1 MPRTDLLRPL
11 PELLQT
17 AAARSGDRIAYAD
30 SRRSVTHG
38 ELAARTARLAGHL
51 ADLGVWPTDR
61 VVVLLDGVA
70 AVEGVLSAVRA
81 GGIAVPLDP
90 ALDDAELARL
100 VADAGADTVITDAA
114 NAGRVRVPNL
124 VVDGGYDGEAHS
136 FEELATTEPSSPA
149 RDDIGLDDLA
159 LLTYTA
165 GTTGLRK
172 GVLATT
178 RNALWP
184 AAAAQLAG
192 LDCAEDDRVLWTL
205 PVHAWLGQLVAAA
218 AAGAT
223 VRLAG
228 GLSPEQTRAALA
240 ALGGTVLVGTGATHR
255 ALLDAP
261 VPDAAAVRLGL
272 AVGPVDPALRR
283 EFEAAFSAPLLAGY
297 VTTETSGLIAVSW
310 PGGDAERRCL
320 PLPGLSVRVVDPRS
334 GADLGPGQE
343 GEVWVSGPNVMAG
356 GYHELAART
365 AEAMSGGWYRTGDL
379 ARRDDS
385 GHLTVTGRRADAVEV
400 GGERVRLDR
409 IDAVLH
415 GVAGVAD
422 AAALAGPDGP
432 VAFVVGSDVDAAGLL
447 ARCRAEL
454 PAAAVPVETYVVREI
469 PRTTLGSP
477 ARHRL
482 PELPARLIG
491 VAASL
496 PDRLHA
502 LRWEPAPESRS
513 ESDSGRLAWSVV
525 GPPELTADLA
535 GDDLAV
541 DSYPDHTALSELL
554 ARVLDEDHPADSRLV
569 VLTRGALH
577 GDDATAPRQAAA
589 WALARAHQLRRPG
602 RLVLLD
608 ADRVGAEELRAAVA
622 CGEDVL
628 AVREGELLVPRYAA
642 VPALPGGAPQ
652 QGTVVLVAR
661 SYDAALARHLVAA
674 HDVRELILVGPDDVP
689 AGAPAELAAFGAEV
703 CVHPGVPFDAE
714 TLAAVLGDRPV
725 TTVAAVDL
733 TVEET
738 LALHTATL
746 GRAPTGLVLLTDGRD
761 VAATVAADAL
771 VRHRH
776 ALGLPGVSVA
786 WSVPG
791 FARPPAARRTAL
803 LDAALATGEPCVVA
817 ARPVLAAE
825 GGADGAR
832 SALTEQLVAAP
843 ADDRL
848 GLLRDVVRTATGEV
862 LRDQAP
868 ATIDGETPFRQLGYD
883 SLTAV
888 QLRNRLCAATGL
900 KLPASLVFDYPTP
913 DILASHLLDALG
925 LGTVEAAPTTVA
937 AYDESEPI
945 AIVGMAC
952 RFPGGVSSPDDLWR
966 VVESGA
972 DVVGDFPTNRGWDLA
987 ALFAGDGP
995 GTCTATA
1002 GGFLHDA
1009 DEFDAEFFGISPR
1022 EALAMDPQQRV
1033 LMETT
1038 WEALE
1043 HAGIPPASLRG
1054 SDTAVFT
1061 GLHTQDYG
1069 RVGHSEE
1076 DGVDGFLIT
1085 GTQSSVASGRIAYA
1099 LGLEG
1104 QALTVDTACSA
1115 SLVALHLAV
1124 RALRSGECAM
1134 ALAGGATVMAGTGT
1148 FTEFSRQNGL
1158 SPDGR
1163 CKAFS
1168 DDADGTGWGEGAGVL
1183 VVERLSDARRNG
1195 HRVLAVVRG
1204 TAVNQDGASNGLT
1217 APNGPSQQRVIRAAL
1232 ANAGLAAGE
1241 VDAVEAHGTGTSL
1254 GDPIEAQAILAT
1266 YGQNREQ
1273 PLWLGSLKSN
1283 IGHTQAAAGVGGVI
1297 KMVLALRNGLLPR
1310 TLHVSEPS
1318 RKVDWSA
1325 GSVALLTEPVAWPA
1339 GDRPRRAAV
1348 SSFGMSGTNAHVVI
1362 EEPPAA
1368 DAPDADAPDAPP
1380 PALPWLLSGRS
1391 EQAVREQARRLH
1403 DHLADR
1409 PELSIT
1415 DVGRSLVT
1423 TRAAFGHRAAVTG
1436 ATRQDLLDSLAALA
1450 AGQSTADV
1458 FTGTSRPG
1466 GLAFLFT
1473 GTGAQYLGMG
1483 AELAAAYPV
1492 YAAAFDEA
1500 CAELDR
1506 HLDRPVR
1513 EIIRSDDLHR
1523 FAYTQPA
1530 LFAFEVALH
1539 RLVES
1544 WGIRPDFVAGHSLGE
1559 LSAAYVAGV
1568 WSLADAAKLVA
1579 ARATLMAALPL
1590 GGAMVAVQATEE
1602 QVTPYLSDQVGIA
1615 AINTPTDLVIS
1626 GDEAA
1631 TLAAAEQLAA
1641 QGHKTKRLP
1650 IPLGAHSHLMD
1661 PMLDDYR
1668 AVAASITHHEPRIG
1682 LISTVDGQPLRSTP
1696 EHWVDQVRR
1705 AVRFHDAV
1713 SALTTTHQVDT
1724 FLEIGPDTVLAT
1736 TTGDATGIATMRRG
1750 QPETHS
1756 LARAVGHLF
1765 TVGTGLDA
1773 DAYFPGAREVPLPTY
1788 PFQRRSYWLR
1798 PTAGGDVS
1806 TAGLTATRHPLLGAV
1821 LGVVDTD
1828 RLVLTGRLS
1837 LREQPW
1843 LVDHAVLDT
1852 VLLPGTAFLELAAHA
1867 AEQTG
1872 STMVEELTLQAPL
1885 TLTEQQRVNI
1895 QVWVGR
1901 PDEQG
1906 RREFGVYSQP
1916 ADQAPGAEWT
1926 SHASGTLADVPAPP
1940 PVVEQWPP
1948 AGAEPVDVGDFY
1960 GWLLARGFCYG
1971 PAFQGVQEVWR
1982 RGDELFARATLRAEE
1997 EPAAVRF
2004 GVHPAL
2010 LDAAMH
2016 PLVLHVDGGG
2026 SPGGQAWLPF
2036 SWRGVR
2042 LHRRGASTLRIRL
2055 SPAGE
2060 NALRVSTTDDD
2071 GNPVLSA
2078 DAVAVR
2084 PVTTNGLAGA
2094 SGPAAALYRP
2104 EWVPVSAP
2112 TGTGTPD
2119 VEVFRVEAGDTA
2131 DAVRRSL
2138 HDTLATVQRTA
2149 TAGSTRLAVVTR
2161 AGDLA
2166 GAAAWGLVRSAQ
2178 TEHPDRFVLVET
2190 DGNDKSERV
2199 LAAAIGTGE
2208 PQLAIRDGALTVPR
2222 LARYASSPAE
2232 RRLFDPAG
2240 PILITGGTGTLGA
2253 ALARH
2258 LVTRHGAEHLV
2269 LASRRGLEAPGAA
2282 ALAEELT
2289 ALGAATVDVVACDT
2303 ADRTA
2308 LAALLAGLSRPLAGV
2323 VHTAGVLDDG
2333 ILESL
2338 TPERLDA
2345 VLRPKVDA
2353 ALNLHELAGDVELF
2367 VLYSSVASVL
2377 GTAGQANYAAAN
2389 TFLDALAARRRAEGR
2404 VATSL
2409 SWGLWAEA
2417 SAMTSQLGETDLAR
2431 IARGGILPHSVEEG
2445 LALFDAA
2452 CRSDE
2457 AHLVPVTIDVAA
2469 VRAAPDAAPTLHGL
2483 ARVPRRRQAA
2493 TRPGATAL
2501 ARELA
2506 GRSEQEQRGLLLDI
2520 VRTQV
2525 ATVLAQPDVDAVPV
2539 AEPFR
2544 QLGFDSLM
2552 AVELRNRL
2560 NTVTGLRLP
2569 ATLTFDYPNPEA
2581 LVEYLRGE
2589 LGGRE
2594 EERAPVVAAVA
2605 ARPTD
2610 EPIAIVGM
2618 ACRYPG
2624 GVNSPDELWQL
2635 LVDGGEGISGFPTDR
2650 GWSLDTL
2657 FDPDPDTPGTSYVSQ
2672 GGFLLDA
2679 AGFDAEFFGISP
2691 REALAMDP
2699 QQRVFLETCAEALE
2713 NAGLRPDAL
2722 RGSPTGVFTGLMT
2735 HDYATRSNAV
2745 PDGVEGFL
2753 GTGTAGSIASGRVAY
2768 TFGLEGPAVTVDTAC
2783 SSSLVALHL
2792 AVQALRSGEC
2802 SLALTGGVTVMSTP
2816 ALYVEFSK
2824 QRGLARD
2831 GRCKSFAAAADG
2843 TGWAEGVG
2851 VLVVERLSDARRN
2864 GHRVLAVVR
2873 GSAVNQDGASNG
2885 LTAPNGPSQQ
2895 RVIRAALANA
2905 GLTPDQ
2911 VDAVEAHGTGT
2922 SLGDPIEAQA
2932 ILATYGQDRAQP
2944 LWLGS
2949 LKSNIGHAQ
2958 AAAGV
2963 GGVIKMVLAL
2973 RNGLLPRTLHV
2984 DEPSPKIDWSAGSVA
2999 LLTEPAEWR
3008 QNGHPRRAGISSFGV
3023 SGTNSHVIIEEP
3035 PAAAPAATH
3044 TDASPPP
3051 VVPWVLSARSE
3062 QALRDQA
3069 RRLHDHVAA
3078 RPELSSAD
3086 VARSLLTSRVSFDHR
3101 AAVTGADREELLAG
3115 LTALATGD
3123 NATNLV
3129 TGTPGTGGRLAF
3141 LFTGQGAQRLGMGS
3155 ELAAAYPVFAIAF
3168 DEVCAA
3174 LDEHLDRPLRK
3185 VLDTDDLHRT
3195 GYTQPALF
3203 AFEVA
3208 LHRLVESWGIRPDFV
3223 AGHSIGELA
3232 AAHVAGVWDLADAA
3246 RLVAARAT
3254 LMQSLPTGG
3263 AMVAVQATE
3272 EQVTPF
3278 LTDVVGVAAVNTRTD
3293 LVLSGDE
3300 AATLAAAEAL
3310 AAQGHRTK
3318 RLTVSHA
3325 FHSHLMEPV
3334 LDEYR
3339 AVAAAIT
3346 HREPTVPVVSTVDG
3360 RPLRSTPEHWVDQ
3373 LRRAVR
3379 FHDAVEALAGTHH
3392 VDTYLEIG
3400 PDTVLAT
3407 AAATTAGDA
3416 VAIATT
3422 RRERPEVHT
3431 LARAVGHLFTAGVSP
3446 DADAYLAGA
3455 GKVELPTYAFQRQR
3469 YWLVADEGPA
3479 NAAGLGL
3486 DPADHPLLG
3495 AVLGLADSERT
3506 VLTGRLSLREQ
3517 PWLADHAVL
3526 GTVLLPGAAFVE
3538 LARRAAEHVDLDRI
3552 EELTLHAPLVLP
3564 ANGAVQVQVEVGE
3577 PDEAGRRPLRVHSR
3591 REDAVDGEPWTQHAS
3606 GLLDADAE
3614 PDTGWAGEWPPADA
3628 VGAPVEDLYDR
3639 VADLGVDYGPA
3650 FRGLVAAWRRG
3661 DELFA
3666 EVALP
3671 ADAPA
3676 GRFGLHPAL
3685 LDAALHPISLATG
3698 ADGPLRL
3705 PFSWH
3710 GVRVL
3715 AAGATALRVRIT
3727 PTAQDAY
3734 ALALADAS
3742 GMPVATVESLVAR
3755 PVTVEQLHSAA
3766 GPNGLHR
3773 LEWLPVPAPVA
3784 PADAFDVFEV
3794 GAGTDA
3800 EAVRT
3805 AVHRALGAI
3814 HEWLPNERSPLVFVS
3829 RGATDGTNPAAA
3841 AVWGLVRSAQTEH
3854 PDRFVLVDTDDATR
3868 VGTAVATGE
3877 PQVAVRDG
3885 APSVPRLA
3893 TFAATSDRR
3902 LFDPAGTVLVTGGT
3916 GTLGAALARHLVTT
3930 HGARHLVLTSRRG
3943 PAAPGAAELTAELE
3957 SLGARVTVAACDA
3970 ADRAALSDLLTSL
3983 PDLVGVVHAA
3993 GVLDDGTVESLTPER
4008 VDAVLRAKVDAALNL
4023 HELAGDVELFVL
4035 FSSATGVLGTAG
4047 QANYAAANAFL
4058 DALAARRRAA
4068 GLAATSLAWGL
4079 WRGGGAMTGRLTDAD
4094 LARIGRTGV
4103 LAHTVEEGL
4112 ALFDA
4117 ACRTDE
4123 PCLVPIKLDVA
4134 TLRTST
4140 TAPAPLRSFVKPRRA
4155 AAAGSTVALSRQLAG
4170 LAEAEQREV
4179 LLNLVRANVAS
4190 VLAHGSVETVR
4201 ADQAFKQMGFDSLT
4215 AVELR
4220 NRLNQASGLR
4230 LPATLTFDHPTPAA
4244 LVEHLIEELGGN
4256 QAKLK
4261 LRTLVDDIAKLEAT
4275 LELVNATEAA
4285 EAAETDI
4292 ASALQ
4297 RLLTKW
4303 RDKAGPA
4310 QTGTGDL
4317 SSVTADDLFDI
4328 LDSELDNV

>member
-1 MPRTDLLRPL
+1 MQRTDLLRPL
-11 PELLQT
+11 PELLRT
-17 AAARSGDRIAYAD
+17 AAARSGDRVAYAD
-30 SRRSVTHG
+30 SRRGVTHG

-51 ADLGVWPTDR
+51 ADLGVWPADR

-70 AVEGVLSAVRA
+70 AVEGVLSVVRA

-136 FEELATTEPSSPA
+136 FEELAKTEPSSPA
-149 RDDIGLDDLA
+149 RDDTGLDDLT

-165 GTTGLRK
+165 GTTGPRK

-192 LDCAEDDRVLWTL
+192 LGCAEDDRVLWTL
-205 PVHAWLGQLVAAA
+205 PVHAWFGQLVAAA

-255 ALLDAP
+255 ALLGAP

-334 GADLGPGQE
+334 GADLSPGQE

-356 GYHELAART
+356 GYHELVART

-385 GHLTVTGRRADAVEV
+385 GHLTVTGRLADAVEV
-400 GGERVRLDR
+400 DGERVRLDR
-409 IDAVLH
+409 IDAVLR
-415 GVAGVAD
+415 GMAGVAD

-447 ARCRAEL
+447 AQCRAEL
-454 PAAAVPVETYVVREI
+454 PAAAVPVETYLVRDI
-469 PRTTLGSP
+469 PRTALGSP

-482 PELPARLIG
+482 PELPARLVG
-491 VAASL
+491 VAASP

-502 LRWEPAPESRS
+502 MRWEPAPESGS
-513 ESDSGRLAWSVV
+513 EADEGRLAWAVV
-525 GPPELTADLA
+525 GPPELTVDLTD
-535 GDDLAV
+535 DDLTV
-541 DSYPDHTALSELL
+541 DSYLDHTALSELL
-554 ARVLDEDHPADSRLV
+554 ARVLDEDHPADARLV

-589 WALARAHQLRRPG
+589 WAVARAHQLRRPG

-608 ADRVGAEELRAAVA
+608 ADRVGIEELRAAVA

-628 AVREGELLVPRYAA
+628 ALREGELLVPRYAA
-642 VPALPGGAPQ
+642 VPALPGAAPLHGA
-652 QGTVVLVAR
+652 VVLVAR

-674 HDVRELILVGPDDVP
+674 HDVRELVLVGPDDVP
-689 AGAPAELAAFGAEV
+689 AGAPAELAAFGAGV
-703 CVHPGVPFDAE
+703 CVHPGVPFDPE
-714 TLAAVLGDRPV
+714 TLAVVLGDRPV
-725 TTVAAVDL
+725 TTVVAVDL

-746 GRAPTGLVLLTDGRD
+746 GRAPAGLVLLTDGGD

-786 WSVPG
+786 WTAPG
-791 FARPPAARRTAL
+791 FLPPPPARRPAL
-803 LDAALATGEPCVVA
+803 LDAALAAAEPCVVA
-817 ARPVLAAE
+817 ARRVLAAE
-825 GGADGAR
+825 GGDEGTR
-832 SALTEQLVAAP
+832 SALAERLLAIP
-843 ADDRL
+843 ESDRL

-868 ATIDGETPFRQLGYD
+868 ETIDGETPFRQLGYD
-883 SLTAV
+883 SLIAV

-900 KLPASLVFDYPTP
+900 TLPASLVFDYPTP

-925 LGTVEAAPTTVA
+925 LGAAEAVPATVES
-937 AYDESEPI
+937 YDESEPI

-952 RFPGGVSSPDDLWR
+952 RFPGGIASPDDLWR
-966 VVESGA
+966 VVESGT

-995 GTCTATA
+995 GTCSATA

-1033 LMETT
+1033 LMETA

-1061 GLHTQDYG
+1061 GLHVQDYG
-1069 RVGHSEE
+1069 RVGHSED

-1085 GTQSSVASGRIAYA
+1085 GTHGSVASGRIAYA

-1104 QALTVDTACSA
+1104 QAMTVDTACSA

-1124 RALRSGECAM
+1124 RALRAGECAM
-1134 ALAGGATVMAGTGT
+1134 ALAGGVTVMSGTGT

-1195 HRVLAVVRG
+1195 HPVLAVVRG
-1204 TAVNQDGASNGLT
+1204 SAVNQDGASNGLT

-1241 VDAVEAHGTGTSL
+1241 VDAIEAHGTGTSL

-1266 YGQNREQ
+1266 YGQDREQ

-1325 GSVALLTEPVAWPA
+1325 GAVALLTEPVAWPA

-1348 SSFGMSGTNAHVVI
+1348 SSFGMSGTNAHVII

-1368 DAPDADAPDAPP
+1368 DAPDADAPDADAPDAPP
-1380 PALPWLLSGRS
+1380 PVLPWLLSARS

-1409 PELSIT
+1409 PGLSVA

-1423 TRAAFGHRAAVTG
+1423 TRVAFGHRAAVTG

-1458 FTGTSRPG
+1458 LTGTSRPG

-1483 AELAAAYPV
+1483 TELAAAYPV
-1492 YAAAFDEA
+1492 FASVFDEA

-1590 GGAMVAVQATEE
+1590 GGVMVAVQATEE
-1602 QVTPYLSDQVGIA
+1602 QVTGYLSDRVGIA

-1626 GDEAA
+1626 GDEDA

-1641 QGHKTKRLP
+1641 LGHKTKRLP

-1696 EHWVDQVRR
+1696 EHWVTQVRR

-1713 SALTTTHQVDT
+1713 NALTTAGRVET

-1798 PTAGGDVS
+1798 PTAGGDVGA
-1806 TAGLTATRHPLLGAV
+1806 AGLTAARHPLLGAV

-1867 AEQTG
+1867 AEHTG
-1872 STMVEELTLQAPL
+1872 SGTIEELTLQAPL
-1885 TLTEQQRVNI
+1885 TLTEQQRVNL

-1906 RREFGVYSQP
+1906 RREFGVYSQ
-1916 ADQAPGAEWT
+1916 QAGHTPGAEWKC
-1926 SHASGTLADVPAPP
+1926 HASGTLADAPAPA
-1940 PVVEQWPP
+1940 PVAHEWPP
-1948 AGAEPVDVGDFY
+1948 PGAEPVDVGDFY

-1982 RGDELFARATLRAEE
+1982 RGDELFARATLRAED
-1997 EPAAVRF
+1997 EPAAVRY

-2026 SPGGQAWLPF
+2026 DPAGRAWLPF

-2042 LHRRGASTLRIRL
+2042 VHRRGASTLRVRL
-2055 SPAGE
+2055 TPAGE
-2060 NALRVSTTDDD
+2060 NTLRVSTTDDD

-2084 PVTTNGLAGA
+2084 PVTTDGLAGA
-2094 SGPAAALYRP
+2094 SGPTAALYRQ
-2104 EWVPVSAP
+2104 EWVPVGAP
-2112 TGTGTPD
+2112 AGAGTPD

-2131 DAVRRSL
+2131 DAVRQSL
-2138 HDTLATVQRTA
+2138 HDTLAAVQRAAAGTA
-2149 TAGSTRLAVVTR
+2149 RLAVVTR
-2161 AGDLA
+2161 GGDLA

-2178 TEHPDRFVLVET
+2178 TEHPERFVLVET
-2190 DGNDKSERV
+2190 DGTDKSERA
-2199 LAAAIGTGE
+2199 LAAALATGE
-2208 PQLAIRDGALTVPR
+2208 PQLAVRDGALTVPR
-2222 LARYASSPAE
+2222 LARHASAAAE

-2240 PILITGGTGTLGA
+2240 TVLITGGTGTLGA

-2269 LASRRGLEAPGAA
+2269 LASRRGSAAPGAA
-2282 ALAEELT
+2282 ALAEEL
-2289 ALGAATVDVVACDT
+2289 ADLGAGSVAVVACDT
-2303 ADRTA
+2303 ADREA

-2333 ILESL
+2333 VLESL

-2367 VLYSSVASVL
+2367 VLYSSVASVF

-2389 TFLDALAARRRAEGR
+2389 AFLDGLAALRRAGGR
-2404 VATSL
+2404 AATSL
-2409 SWGLWAEA
+2409 SWGLWAES

-2483 ARVPRRRQAA
+2483 ARRPRRRQAA
-2493 TRPGATAL
+2493 TRPGASAL

-2506 GRSEQEQRGLLLDI
+2506 GRSEQEQRALLLDI

-2525 ATVLAQPDVDAVPV
+2525 ATVLAQPDVDAVSV

-2560 NTVTGLRLP
+2560 NTATGLRLP
-2569 ATLTFDYPNPEA
+2569 ATLTFDYPTPEA

-2594 EERAPVVAAVA
+2594 DERTPVAAAVV

-2624 GVNSPDELWQL
+2624 GVSSPDELWQL
-2635 LVDGGEGISGFPTDR
+2635 LLDGREGITGFPTDR
-2650 GWSLDTL
+2650 GWQLDTL
-2657 FDPDPDTPGTSYVSQ
+2657 FDSDPDTPGTSYVDQ

-2699 QQRVFLETCAEALE
+2699 QQRVFLETCSAALE

-2735 HDYATRSNAV
+2735 HDYAAGASAV
-2745 PDGVEGFL
+2745 PGGVEGFL
-2753 GTGTAGSIASGRVAY
+2753 GTGTAGSVASGRVAY

-2816 ALYVEFSK
+2816 SLYVEFSK

-2864 GHRVLAVVR
+2864 GHRVLALVR

-2895 RVIRAALANA
+2895 RVIRSALANA
-2905 GLTPDQ
+2905 GLSANQ
-2911 VDAVEAHGTGT
+2911 VDAIEAHGTGT

-2932 ILATYGQDRAQP
+2932 ILATYGQDREQP
-2944 LWLGS
+2944 LRLGS

-2973 RNGLLPRTLHV
+2973 RHGLLPRTLHV
-2984 DEPSPKIDWSAGSVA
+2984 DEPSPKVDWSAGSVA
-2999 LLTEPAEWR
+2999 LLTEPAEWQR
-3008 QNGHPRRAGISSFGV
+3008 NGHPRRAGVSSFGV
-3023 SGTNSHVIIEEP
+3023 SGTNAHVIIEEP
-3035 PAAAPAATH
+3035 PAEPDGAAAGTSTPAL
-3044 TDASPPP
+3044 
-3051 VVPWVLSARSE
+3051 PWLLSARSE
-3062 QALRDQA
+3062 QALREQA
-3069 RRLHDHVAA
+3069 RRLHDHLAT
-3078 RPELSSAD
+3078 RPELPDAD
-3086 VARSLLTSRVSFDHR
+3086 VARSLAARVRFTNR
-3101 AAVTGADREELLAG
+3101 AAVVGTDRRELLDG
-3115 LTALATGD
+3115 LAALAAGRD
-3123 NATNLV
+3123 AANLV
-3129 TGTPGTGGRLAF
+3129 TGTPGAGRLAF
-3141 LFTGQGAQRLGMGS
+3141 LFTGQGAQRLGMGA
-3155 ELAAAYPVFAIAF
+3155 ELAATHPVFATAY
-3168 DEVCAA
+3168 DEVCTA
-3174 LDEHLDRPLRK
+3174 LDAHLDRP
-3185 VLDTDDLHRT
+3185 
-3195 GYTQPALF
+3195 
-3203 AFEVA
+3203 
-3208 LHRLVESWGIRPDFV
+3208 
-3223 AGHSIGELA
+3223 
-3232 AAHVAGVWDLADAA
+3232 
-3246 RLVAARAT
+3246 
-3254 LMQSLPTGG
+3254 
-3263 AMVAVQATE
+3263 
-3272 EQVTPF
+3272 
-3278 LTDVVGVAAVNTRTD
+3278 
-3293 LVLSGDE
+3293 
-3300 AATLAAAEAL
+3300 
-3310 AAQGHRTK
+3310 
-3318 RLTVSHA
+3318 
-3325 FHSHLMEPV
+3325 
-3334 LDEYR
+3334 
-3339 AVAAAIT
+3339 
-3346 HREPTVPVVSTVDG
+3346 
-3360 RPLRSTPEHWVDQ
+3360 
-3373 LRRAVR
+3373 
-3379 FHDAVEALAGTHH
+3379 
-3392 VDTYLEIG
+3392 
-3400 PDTVLAT
+3400 
-3407 AAATTAGDA
+3407 
-3416 VAIATT
+3416 
-3422 RRERPEVHT
+3422 
-3431 LARAVGHLFTAGVSP
+3431 
-3446 DADAYLAGA
+3446 
-3455 GKVELPTYAFQRQR
+3455 
-3469 YWLVADEGPA
+3469 
-3479 NAAGLGL
+3479 
-3486 DPADHPLLG
+3486 
-3495 AVLGLADSERT
+3495 
-3506 VLTGRLSLREQ
+3506 
-3517 PWLADHAVL
+3517 
-3526 GTVLLPGAAFVE
+3526 
-3538 LARRAAEHVDLDRI
+3538 
-3552 EELTLHAPLVLP
+3552 
-3564 ANGAVQVQVEVGE
+3564 
-3577 PDEAGRRPLRVHSR
+3577 
-3591 REDAVDGEPWTQHAS
+3591 
-3606 GLLDADAE
+3606 
-3614 PDTGWAGEWPPADA
+3614 
-3628 VGAPVEDLYDR
+3628 
-3639 VADLGVDYGPA
+3639 
-3650 FRGLVAAWRRG
+3650 
-3661 DELFA
+3661 
-3666 EVALP
+3666 
-3671 ADAPA
+3671 
-3676 GRFGLHPAL
+3676 
-3685 LDAALHPISLATG
+3685 
-3698 ADGPLRL
+3698 
-3705 PFSWH
+3705 
-3710 GVRVL
+3710 
-3715 AAGATALRVRIT
+3715 
-3727 PTAQDAY
+3727 
-3734 ALALADAS
+3734 
-3742 GMPVATVESLVAR
+3742 
-3755 PVTVEQLHSAA
+3755 
-3766 GPNGLHR
+3766 
-3773 LEWLPVPAPVA
+3773 
-3784 PADAFDVFEV
+3784 
-3794 GAGTDA
+3794 
-3800 EAVRT
+3800 
-3805 AVHRALGAI
+3805 
-3814 HEWLPNERSPLVFVS
+3814 
-3829 RGATDGTNPAAA
+3829 
-3841 AVWGLVRSAQTEH
+3841 
-3854 PDRFVLVDTDDATR
+3854 
-3868 VGTAVATGE
+3868 
-3877 PQVAVRDG
+3877 
-3885 APSVPRLA
+3885 
-3893 TFAATSDRR
+3893 
-3902 LFDPAGTVLVTGGT
+3902 
-3916 GTLGAALARHLVTT
+3916 
-3930 HGARHLVLTSRRG
+3930 
-3943 PAAPGAAELTAELE
+3943 
-3957 SLGARVTVAACDA
+3957 
-3970 ADRAALSDLLTSL
+3970 
-3983 PDLVGVVHAA
+3983 
-3993 GVLDDGTVESLTPER
+3993 
-4008 VDAVLRAKVDAALNL
+4008 
-4023 HELAGDVELFVL
+4023 
-4035 FSSATGVLGTAG
+4035 
-4047 QANYAAANAFL
+4047 
-4058 DALAARRRAA
+4058 
-4068 GLAATSLAWGL
+4068 
-4079 WRGGGAMTGRLTDAD
+4079 
-4094 LARIGRTGV
+4094 
-4103 LAHTVEEGL
+4103 
-4112 ALFDA
+4112 
-4117 ACRTDE
+4117 
-4123 PCLVPIKLDVA
+4123 
-4134 TLRTST
+4134 
-4140 TAPAPLRSFVKPRRA
+4140 
-4155 AAAGSTVALSRQLAG
+4155 
-4170 LAEAEQREV
+4170 
-4179 LLNLVRANVAS
+4179 
-4190 VLAHGSVETVR
+4190 
-4201 ADQAFKQMGFDSLT
+4201 
-4215 AVELR
+4215 
-4220 NRLNQASGLR
+4220 
-4230 LPATLTFDHPTPAA
+4230 
-4244 LVEHLIEELGGN
+4244 
-4256 QAKLK
+4256 
-4261 LRTLVDDIAKLEAT
+4261 
-4275 LELVNATEAA
+4275 
-4285 EAAETDI
+4285 
-4292 ASALQ
+4292 
-4297 RLLTKW
+4297 
-4303 RDKAGPA
+4303 
-4310 QTGTGDL
+4310 
-4317 SSVTADDLFDI
+4317 
-4328 LDSELDNV
+4328 

>member
-11 PELLQT
+11 PELLRT
-17 AAARSGDRIAYAD
+17 NADRSGNQVAYAD
-30 SRRSVTHG
+30 SRRNVTHA
-38 ELAARTARLAGHL
+38 ELEIRTARLAGHL
-51 ADLGVWPTDR
+51 ADLGVWPADR
-61 VVVLLDGVA
+61 VVVLLDGVT
-70 AVEGVLSAVRA
+70 AVEGVLAVVRA

-100 VADAGADTVITDAA
+100 VEDAGADAVITDAA
-114 NAGRVRVPNL
+114 NAARVSVSVL
-124 VVDGGYDGEAHS
+124 VVDGGHDGDGHS
-136 FEELATTEPSSPA
+136 FEDLATTDPASPPQ
-149 RDDIGLDDLA
+149 DDAGLDDLA
-159 LLTYTA
+159 FLTWTA
-165 GTTGLRK
+165 GTTGRRK
-172 GVLATT
+172 GVLSTQ

-184 AAAAQLAG
+184 AAAATYVAG
-192 LDCAEDDRVLWTL
+192 LGWTADDRVLWML
-205 PVHAWLGQLVAAA
+205 PVHACFGQLLAAT
-218 AAGAT
+218 AAGAS

-228 GLSPEQTRAALA
+228 GLSPAELRATLA
-240 ALGGTVLVGTGATHR
+240 AQGSTVLVGAGATHR

-261 VPDAAAVRLGL
+261 GPDPQGVRIAL
-272 AVGPVDPALRR
+272 AVGPVDPALRGS
-283 EFEAAFSAPLLAGY
+283 FEAAFAAPLLTGY

-310 PGGDAERRCL
+310 PNGDAERRCL
-320 PLPGLSVRVVDPRS
+320 PLPGLSVRVVDPAS

-356 GYHELAART
+356 GYHDLAAET
-365 AEAMSGGWYRTGDL
+365 AEALRGGWYRTGDL

-385 GHLTVTGRRADAVEV
+385 GHLTVTGRLADAVEV

-409 IDAVLH
+409 IDAVLR

-432 VAFVVGSDVDAAGLL
+432 VAFVVGSDVDTAGLL

-454 PAAAVPVETYVVREI
+454 PAAAVPVETYLVREI
-469 PRTTLGSP
+469 PRTALGSP

-482 PELPARLIG
+482 PELPARLVG
-491 VAASL
+491 VASSL

-502 LRWEPAPESRS
+502 LRWEPAPEPGS
-513 ESDSGRLAWSVV
+513 ESDSGRLAWAVV
-525 GPPELTADLA
+525 GPPELTADLTD
-535 GDDLAV
+535 DDLTV

-569 VLTRGALH
+569 VLTRGGLH
-577 GDDATAPRQAAA
+577 GDDEAAPGQAAA

-628 AVREGELLVPRYAA
+628 AVREGELLVPRYAD
-642 VPALPGGAPQ
+642 VPALPGGAPLR
-652 QGTVVLVAR
+652 GTVVLVAR
-661 SYDAALARHLVAA
+661 SYDAALTRHLVAA
-674 HDVRELILVGPDDVP
+674 HDVRELVLVGPDDVP

-703 CVHPGVPFDAE
+703 CVHPDVPFDPE

-738 LALHTATL
+738 LALHTAPL
-746 GRAPTGLVLLTDGRD
+746 GRAPANLVLLTDGRD

-771 VRHRH
+771 VRHRR

-786 WSVPG
+786 WSAPG
-791 FARPPAARRTAL
+791 FARPPAARRSAL
-803 LDAALATGEPCVVA
+803 LDAALASGEPCVVA
-817 ARPVLAAE
+817 ARPVLAADA
-825 GGADGAR
+825 GTDGAGN
-832 SALTEQLVAAP
+832 ALAERLLASP

-848 GLLRDVVRTATGEV
+848 GLLRELVRAATGEV
-862 LRDQAP
+862 LGDQAP

-883 SLTAV
+883 SLIAV

-900 KLPASLVFDYPTP
+900 SLPASLVFDYPTP
-913 DILASHLLDALG
+913 DILAGHLLDALG
-925 LGTVEAAPTTVA
+925 LGTAEAAPATVE

-952 RFPGGVSSPDDLWR
+952 RYPGGITSPDDLWR
-966 VVESGA
+966 VVA
-972 DVVGDFPTNRGWDLA
+972 DGTDVIGEFPTNRGWDLA

-995 GTCTATA
+995 GTCNATA

-1033 LMETT
+1033 FLETA

-1043 HAGIPPASLRG
+1043 HAGIPPTSMRG

-1061 GLHTQDYG
+1061 GLHVQNYG
-1069 RVGHSEE
+1069 RLGHSEE
-1076 DGVDGFLIT
+1076 DGVDGHLIT
-1085 GTQSSVASGRIAYA
+1085 GTASSVASGRVAYA

-1104 QALTVDTACSA
+1104 QAMTVDTACSA
-1115 SLVALHLAV
+1115 SLVSLHLAV
-1124 RALRSGECAM
+1124 RALRSGECSM
-1134 ALAGGATVMAGTGT
+1134 ALAGGVTVMAGTET

-1168 DDADGTGWGEGAGVL
+1168 DDADGTGWGEGVGVL

-1204 TAVNQDGASNGLT
+1204 SAVNQDGASNGLT

-1241 VDAVEAHGTGTSL
+1241 VDALEAHGTGTAL

-1266 YGQNREQ
+1266 YGQGREQ

-1325 GSVALLTEPVAWPA
+1325 GAVSLLTEPVAWPA
-1339 GDRPRRAAV
+1339 GERPRRAAV
-1348 SSFGMSGTNAHVVI
+1348 SSFGMSGTNAHVII

-1368 DAPDADAPDAPP
+1368 DAPAADAPAAPP
-1380 PALPWLLSGRS
+1380 VLPLLLSARS

-1409 PELSIT
+1409 PELSVA

-1423 TRAAFGHRAAVTG
+1423 TRVAFGHRAAVTG
-1436 ATRQDLLDSLAALA
+1436 ANRQDLLDGLAALA
-1450 AGQSTADV
+1450 AGQGTADV
-1458 FTGTSRPG
+1458 FTGTARPG

-1483 AELAAAYPV
+1483 TELAAAYPV
-1492 YAAAFDEA
+1492 FADAFDEA

-1506 HLDRPVR
+1506 HLDKPVR

-1590 GGAMVAVQATEE
+1590 GGVMVAVQATEE
-1602 QVTPYLSDQVGIA
+1602 QVTPYLSEQVGIA

-1641 QGHKTKRLP
+1641 LGHKTKRLP

-1696 EHWVDQVRR
+1696 EHWVTQVRR

-1713 SALTTTHQVDT
+1713 AALTAAGRVET

-1765 TVGTGLDA
+1765 TVGTSPDA

-1798 PTAGGDVS
+1798 PTAGGDVG
-1806 TAGLTATRHPLLGAV
+1806 TAGLTAARHPLLGAV

-1867 AEQTG
+1867 AEHTG
-1872 STMVEELTLQAPL
+1872 SGTIEELTLQAPL
-1885 TLTEQQRVNI
+1885 TLTEEQRVNL

-1916 ADQAPGAEWT
+1916 AGQPPGAEWT
-1926 SHASGTLADVPAPP
+1926 CHASGTLADAPAPA
-1940 PVVEQWPP
+1940 PVVDEWPP

-1982 RGDELFARATLRAEE
+1982 RGDELFARATLRTED
-1997 EPAAVRF
+1997 EPAAVRY

-2016 PLVLHVDGGG
+2016 PLVLHLDGGG
-2026 SPGGQAWLPF
+2026 NPAGRAWLPF

-2042 LHRRGASTLRIRL
+2042 LHRRGASALRVRL
-2055 SPAGE
+2055 TPAGE
-2060 NALRVSTTDDD
+2060 NTLRVSTTDDD

-2084 PVTTNGLAGA
+2084 PVTTDGLAGA
-2094 SGPAAALYRP
+2094 SGPTAALYRTD
-2104 EWVPVSAP
+2104 WVPVAAP

-2131 DAVRRSL
+2131 DAVRQSL
-2138 HDTLATVQRTA
+2138 HDTLATLQRAAAGTA
-2149 TAGSTRLAVVTR
+2149 RLAVVTR
-2161 AGDLA
+2161 GGDLA
-2166 GAAAWGLVRSAQ
+2166 GAAAWGMVRSAQ

-2190 DGNDKSERV
+2190 DGTDKSERA
-2199 LAAAIGTGE
+2199 LAAALATGE
-2208 PQLAIRDGALTVPR
+2208 PQLAVRDGALTVPR
-2222 LARYASSPAE
+2222 LARHAAATQDGA
-2232 RRLFDPAG
+2232 LFDPTGAV
-2240 PILITGGTGTLGA
+2240 LITGGTGTLGA

-2269 LASRRGLEAPGAA
+2269 LASRRGLDAPGAA

-2289 ALGAATVDVVACDT
+2289 ALGATTVDVVACDT
-2303 ADRTA
+2303 ADRDA
-2308 LAALLAGLSRPLAGV
+2308 LSALLDGLARPLVGV

-2338 TPERLDA
+2338 TPDRLDA
-2345 VLRPKVDA
+2345 VLRPKLDA
-2353 ALNLHELAGDVELF
+2353 ALNLHELAGDVDLF
-2367 VLYSSVASVL
+2367 VLYSSVASVI

-2389 TFLDALAARRRAEGR
+2389 AFLDALAAQRRAEGR
-2404 VATSL
+2404 AATSL

-2431 IARGGILPHSVEEG
+2431 IARGGLLPHSVEEG

-2452 CRSDE
+2452 CRSDL

-2469 VRAAPDAAPTLHGL
+2469 VRAATNAAPPLHGL

-2506 GRSEQEQRGLLLDI
+2506 GRSEEEQRGLLLDI

-2525 ATVLAQPDVDAVPV
+2525 ATVLAQPDADAVSV

-2560 NTVTGLRLP
+2560 NTATGLRLP
-2569 ATLTFDYPNPEA
+2569 ATLTFDYPTPEA

-2589 LGGRE
+2589 LGDRE
-2594 EERAPVVAAVA
+2594 DEPRPVVAAVA

-2624 GVNSPDELWQL
+2624 GVTSPDELWQL
-2635 LVDGGEGISGFPTDR
+2635 LLDGREGISGFPTDR

-2657 FDPDPDTPGTSYVSQ
+2657 FDPDPDTPGTSYVDQ

-2699 QQRVFLETCAEALE
+2699 QQRIFLETCSAALE

-2722 RGSPTGVFTGLMT
+2722 RGSATGVFTGLMT
-2735 HDYATRSNAV
+2735 HDYAAGASAV

-2753 GTGTAGSIASGRVAY
+2753 GTGTAGSVASGRVAY

-2816 ALYVEFSK
+2816 SLYVEFSK
-2824 QRGLARD
+2824 QRGLAPD

-2895 RVIRAALANA
+2895 RVIRSALANA
-2905 GLTPDQ
+2905 GLSADQ
-2911 VDAVEAHGTGT
+2911 VDAIEAHGTGT

-2932 ILATYGQDRAQP
+2932 ILATYGQDRERP

-2973 RNGLLPRTLHV
+2973 RHGLLPRTLHV
-2984 DEPSPKIDWSAGSVA
+2984 DEPSPKVDWSAGSVA
-2999 LLTEPAEWR
+2999 LLTEPAEWQR
-3008 QNGHPRRAGISSFGV
+3008 NGHPRRAGVSSFGV
-3023 SGTNSHVIIEEP
+3023 SGTNAHVIIEEP
-3035 PAAAPAATH
+3035 PAEADSA
-3044 TDASPPP
+3044 DAGTPPQAL
-3051 VVPWVLSARSE
+3051 PWLLSARSE
-3062 QALRDQA
+3062 QALREQA
-3069 RRLHDHVAA
+3069 RRLHDHLAA
-3078 RPELSSAD
+3078 RPELPDAD
-3086 VARSLLTSRVSFDHR
+3086 VARSLAARVRFTQR
-3101 AAVTGADREELLAG
+3101 AAVVGTDRRELLDG
-3115 LTALATGD
+3115 LAALAAGQE
-3123 NATNLV
+3123 AANLV
-3129 TGTPGTGGRLAF
+3129 TGTPGAGRLAF
-3141 LFTGQGAQRLGMGS
+3141 LFTGQGAQRLGMGG
-3155 ELAAAYPVFAIAF
+3155 ELAAAYPVFATAF

-3174 LDEHLDRPLRK
+3174 LDAHLDQPLRK
-3185 VLDTDDLHRT
+3185 VIDTDEVHQT

-3208 LHRLVESWGIRPDFV
+3208 LYRLLESWGIRPDHL

-3246 RLVAARAT
+3246 KLVAARAR
-3254 LMQSLPTGG
+3254 LMQALPTGG

-3272 EQVTPF
+3272 EQVTPY
-3278 LTDVVGVAAVNTRTD
+3278 LSDVVGVAAVNTGTD

-3300 AATLAAAEAL
+3300 AATLATAEAL

-3325 FHSHLMEPV
+3325 FHSHLMDPV
-3334 LDEYR
+3334 LDDYR
-3339 AVAAAIT
+3339 AVADSIT
-3346 HREPTVPVVSTVDG
+3346 HREPTVPVISTVDG
-3360 RPLRSTPEHWVDQ
+3360 RPLRSTPDHWVTQ
-3373 LRRAVR
+3373 LRHTVR
-3379 FHDAVEALAGTHH
+3379 FHEAVEALAGTHH
-3392 VDTYLEIG
+3392 VGTFLEIG

-3407 AAATTAGDA
+3407 AAATGDA
-3416 VAIATT
+3416 TAIATA
-3422 RRERPEVHT
+3422 RRGQPETAT
-3431 LARAVGHLFTAGVSP
+3431 LGRAVGRLFTAGTGP
-3446 DADAYLAGA
+3446 DAGAYRAGA
-3455 GKVELPTYAFQRQR
+3455 REVELPTYAFQHQR
-3469 YWLVADEGPA
+3469 YWLVPDEGPA
-3479 NAAGLGL
+3479 DAAGLGL
-3486 DPADHPLLG
+3486 GAADHPLLG
-3495 AVLGLADSERT
+3495 AVLALADSQRS

-3564 ANGAVQVQVEVGE
+3564 ADGAVRVQVEVGE

-3591 REDAVDGEPWTQHAS
+3591 REDALDGEPWTQHAS
-3606 GLLDADAE
+3606 GLLDAAGEAE
-3614 PDTGWAGEWPPADA
+3614 AGWAGEWPPADA
-3628 VGAPVEDLYDR
+3628 VPAPVEELYDR
-3639 VADLGVDYGPA
+3639 IADLGVDYGPA

-3661 DELFA
+3661 DELLA

-3671 ADAPA
+3671 VDAPA

-3715 AAGATALRVRIT
+3715 TTGTTALRVRIT
-3727 PTAQDAY
+3727 PTAGDAY
-3734 ALALADAS
+3734 ALALADGT

-3755 PVTVEQLHSAA
+3755 PVTIEQLRTTA
-3766 GPNGLHR
+3766 GPDGLHR
-3773 LEWLPVPAPVA
+3773 LEWQPVPTPVA
-3784 PADAFDVFEV
+3784 PAGTFDVFQV
-3794 GAGTDA
+3794 GTGTDA
-3800 EAVRT
+3800 EAVRAAVHDALT
-3805 AVHRALGAI
+3805 AVQ
-3814 HEWLPNERSPLVFVS
+3814 EWLPGDRSPLVFVS
-3829 RGATDGTNPAAA
+3829 QGATDGTNPAGA

-3854 PDRFVLVDTDDATR
+3854 PDRFVLVDTDDPAL
-3868 VGTAVATGE
+3868 VGAAVATGE

-3885 APSVPRLA
+3885 VPTVPRLT
-3893 TFAATSDRR
+3893 TFAAASDRR

-3916 GTLGAALARHLVTT
+3916 GALGAELARHLVTA

-3957 SLGARVTVAACDA
+3957 SLGARITVAACDA
-3970 ADRAALSDLLTSL
+3970 ADRAALADLLASL

-4023 HELAGDVELFVL
+4023 HELAGDVEMFVL

-4058 DALAARRRAA
+4058 DALAARRRAS
-4068 GLAATSLAWGL
+4068 GLTATSLAWGL
-4079 WRGGGAMTGRLTDAD
+4079 WRSGGAMTGGLTEAD

-4103 LAHTVEEGL
+4103 RAHTVEEGL

-4123 PCLVPIKLDVA
+4123 PCLVPIRLDVGV
-4134 TLRTST
+4134 LRTST
-4140 TAPAPLRSFVKPRRA
+4140 SAPAPLRSFTRPRRA
-4155 AAAGSTVALSRQLAG
+4155 PSAGSAASLSSRLAG
-4170 LAEAEQREV
+4170 LAEPEQREV
-4179 LLNLVRANVAS
+4179 LLTLVRTNVAA
-4190 VLAHGSVETVR
+4190 VLAHGSVETIA
-4201 ADQAFKQMGFDSLT
+4201 ADQAFKQLGFDSLT

-4220 NRLNQASGLR
+4220 NRLNQATGLR
-4230 LPATLTFDHPTPAA
+4230 MPATLTFDHPTPAA
-4244 LVEHLIEELGGN
+4244 LVEHLIGELGGN
-4256 QAKLK
+4256 QAQLN
-4261 LRTLVDDIAKLEAT
+4261 LRTLVDSIARVEAT
-4275 LELVNATEAA
+4275 LELVDAA
-4285 EAAETDI
+4285 QTAETDI
-4292 ASALQ
+4292 AAALQ
-4297 RLLTKW
+4297 RLLTRW
-4303 RDKAGPA
+4303 RDKSSPA
-4310 QTGTGDL
+4310 EATDL
-4317 SSVTADDLFDI
+4317 ASVTADDLFDI
-4328 LDSELDNV
+4328 LDSELDNA

>member
-11 PELLQT
+11 PELLRT

-30 SRRSVTHG
+30 SRRGVTHG

-51 ADLGVWPTDR
+51 ADLGVWPADR

-70 AVEGVLSAVRA
+70 AVEGVLAVVRA

-100 VADAGADTVITDAA
+100 VEDAGADAVITDAA
-114 NAGRVRVPNL
+114 NAARVSVSIL
-124 VVDGGYDGEAHS
+124 VVDGGHDGEAHS
-136 FEELATTEPSSPA
+136 FEELATTDPASPPQ
-149 RDDIGLDDLA
+149 DDAGLDDLA

-165 GTTGLRK
+165 GTTGPRK
-172 GVLATT
+172 GVLATQ
-178 RNALWP
+178 RNLLWP
-184 AAAAQLAG
+184 AAAAHVAG
-192 LDCAEDDRVLWTL
+192 LGYTEDDRVLWML
-205 PVHAWLGQLVAAA
+205 PVRAWFGQLVAAT
-218 AAGAT
+218 AAGAS
-223 VRLAG
+223 VRLADDLPPG
-228 GLSPEQTRAALA
+228 ELRAALA
-240 ALGGTVLVGTGATHR
+240 DEGSTVLVGTGTSHR
-255 ALLDAP
+255 PLLDAP
-261 VPDAAAVRLGL
+261 GAAPEGVRLAL

-310 PGGDAERRCL
+310 PNGDAERRCL

-334 GADLGPGQE
+334 GADLSPGQE

-385 GHLTVTGRRADAVEV
+385 GHLTVTGRLADAVEV
-400 GGERVRLDR
+400 GGERVRLDL
-409 IDAVLH
+409 IDAVLR

-422 AAALAGPDGP
+422 AATLSGPDGP

-447 ARCRAEL
+447 AQCRAEL
-454 PAAAVPVETYVVREI
+454 AAAAVPVETYLVREI
-469 PRTTLGSP
+469 PCTALGSP

-502 LRWEPAPESRS
+502 LRWEPAPESGS
-513 ESDSGRLAWSVV
+513 ESEEGRLAWSVV
-525 GPPELTADLA
+525 GPPELTADLTD
-535 GDDLAV
+535 DDLTV

-628 AVREGELLVPRYAA
+628 AVLEGELLVPRYAA

-674 HDVRELILVGPDDVP
+674 HDVRELVLVGPDDVP
-689 AGAPAELAAFGAEV
+689 AGAPAELAAFGAGV
-703 CVHPGVPFDAE
+703 CVHPGVPFDPE

-786 WSVPG
+786 WSAPG
-791 FARPPAARRTAL
+791 FARPPAARRSAL
-803 LDAALATGEPCVVA
+803 LDAALAAGEPCVVA

-825 GGADGAR
+825 GGADDAR
-832 SALTEQLVAAP
+832 SALAEQLLALP
-843 ADDRL
+843 ETDRL

-883 SLTAV
+883 SLIAV

-900 KLPASLVFDYPTP
+900 NLPASLVFDYPTP

-925 LGTVEAAPTTVA
+925 LGTVEAAPSAVA

-952 RFPGGVSSPDDLWR
+952 RYPGGITSPDDLWR
-966 VVESGA
+966 VVEDGTDA
-972 DVVGDFPTNRGWDLA
+972 IGEFPTSRGWDLA

-995 GTCTATA
+995 GTCSATA

-1033 LMETT
+1033 LMETA

-1061 GLHTQDYG
+1061 GLHVQNYG
-1069 RVGHSEE
+1069 RLGHSEE

-1085 GTQSSVASGRIAYA
+1085 GTASSVASGRVAYA

-1104 QALTVDTACSA
+1104 QAMTVDTACSA
-1115 SLVALHLAV
+1115 SLVALHLAI
-1124 RALRSGECAM
+1124 RALRAGECAM
-1134 ALAGGATVMAGTGT
+1134 ALAGGVTVMSGTET

-1168 DDADGTGWGEGAGVL
+1168 DDADGTGWGEGVGVL

-1195 HRVLAVVRG
+1195 HRVLALVRG
-1204 TAVNQDGASNGLT
+1204 SAVNQDGASNGLT

-1241 VDAVEAHGTGTSL
+1241 VDAIEAHGTGTAL

-1266 YGQNREQ
+1266 YGQDREQ

-1325 GSVALLTEPVAWPA
+1325 GAVALLTEPVAWPA

-1348 SSFGMSGTNAHVVI
+1348 SSFGMSGTNAHVII

-1380 PALPWLLSGRS
+1380 PVLPWLLSARS

-1409 PELSIT
+1409 PGLSVA

-1423 TRAAFGHRAAVTG
+1423 TRVAFGHRAAVTG

-1458 FTGTSRPG
+1458 LTGTSRPG

-1483 AELAAAYPV
+1483 TELAAAYPV
-1492 YAAAFDEA
+1492 FAAAFDEA

-1513 EIIRSDDLHR
+1513 EIILSDDLHR

-1602 QVTPYLSDQVGIA
+1602 QVTGYLGDQVGIA

-1641 QGHKTKRLP
+1641 RGHKTKRLP

-1696 EHWVDQVRR
+1696 EHWVTQVRR

-1713 SALTTTHQVDT
+1713 TALTTAGRVET

-1756 LARAVGHLF
+1756 LTRAVGHLF

-1798 PTAGGDVS
+1798 PAAGGDVG
-1806 TAGLTATRHPLLGAV
+1806 TAGLTAARHPLLGAV

-1867 AEQTG
+1867 AEHTG
-1872 STMVEELTLQAPL
+1872 SGTIEELTLQAPL

-1916 ADQAPGAEWT
+1916 AGHTPGAEWT
-1926 SHASGTLADVPAPP
+1926 CHASGTLADAPAPA
-1940 PVVEQWPP
+1940 PVAHEWPP
-1948 AGAEPVDVGDFY
+1948 PGAEPVDVGDFY

-1982 RGDELFARATLRAEE
+1982 RGDELFARATLRAED
-1997 EPAAVRF
+1997 EPAAVRY

-2016 PLVLHVDGGG
+2016 PLVLHLDGGG
-2026 SPGGQAWLPF
+2026 DPAGRAWLPF

-2042 LHRRGASTLRIRL
+2042 VHRRGASTLRVRL
-2055 SPAGE
+2055 TPAGE
-2060 NALRVSTTDDD
+2060 NTLRVSTTDDE

-2084 PVTTNGLAGA
+2084 PVTTDSLAGA
-2094 SGPAAALYRP
+2094 SGPTAALYRP

-2112 TGTGTPD
+2112 AGAGTPD
-2119 VEVFRVEAGDTA
+2119 IEVFRVEAGDTA
-2131 DAVRRSL
+2131 DAVRQSL
-2138 HDTLATVQRTA
+2138 HDTLATLQRA
-2149 TAGSTRLAVVTR
+2149 TAGTARLAVVTR
-2161 AGDLA
+2161 GGDLA

-2190 DGNDKSERV
+2190 DGTDKSERA
-2199 LAAAIGTGE
+2199 LAAALATGE
-2208 PQLAIRDGALTVPR
+2208 PQLAVRDGALTVPR
-2222 LARYASSPAE
+2222 LARHASAAAE

-2240 PILITGGTGTLGA
+2240 TVLITGGTGTLGA

-2258 LVTRHGAEHLV
+2258 LVTRHGAAHLV
-2269 LASRRGLEAPGAA
+2269 LASRRGSDAPGAA
-2282 ALAEELT
+2282 ALAEELAT
-2289 ALGAATVDVVACDT
+2289 LGASSVAVVACDT
-2303 ADRTA
+2303 ADREA
-2308 LAALLAGLSRPLAGV
+2308 LATLLAGLSRPLAGV

-2367 VLYSSVASVL
+2367 VLYSSVASVV

-2389 TFLDALAARRRAEGR
+2389 AFLDGLAARRRAEGQA
-2404 VATSL
+2404 ATSL
-2409 SWGLWAEA
+2409 SWGLWAQE

-2431 IARGGILPHSVEEG
+2431 IARGGLLPHSVEEG

-2469 VRAAPDAAPTLHGL
+2469 VRAAPDAAPPLHGL
-2483 ARVPRRRQAA
+2483 AKVPRRRQAA

-2506 GRSEQEQRGLLLDI
+2506 GRSEEEQRGLLLDI

-2525 ATVLAQPDVDAVPV
+2525 ATVLAQPDVDAVSV

-2560 NTVTGLRLP
+2560 NTATGLRLP
-2569 ATLTFDYPNPEA
+2569 ATLTFDYPTPEA

-2594 EERAPVVAAVA
+2594 DERAPVVAVA

-2624 GVNSPDELWQL
+2624 GVSSPDELWQL
-2635 LVDGGEGISGFPTDR
+2635 LVDGGEGIGGFPTDR
-2650 GWSLDTL
+2650 GWQLDTL
-2657 FDPDPDTPGTSYVSQ
+2657 FDPDPDTPGTSYVDQ

-2699 QQRVFLETCAEALE
+2699 QQRVFLETCSAALE

-2735 HDYATRSNAV
+2735 HDYAAGASAV
-2745 PDGVEGFL
+2745 PNGVEGFL
-2753 GTGTAGSIASGRVAY
+2753 GTGTAGSVASGRVAY

-2816 ALYVEFSK
+2816 SLYVEFSK

-2864 GHRVLAVVR
+2864 GHRVLALVR

-2895 RVIRAALANA
+2895 RVIRSALANA
-2905 GLTPDQ
+2905 GLSANQ
-2911 VDAVEAHGTGT
+2911 VDAIEAHGTGT
-2922 SLGDPIEAQA
+2922 ALGDPIEAQA
-2932 ILATYGQDRAQP
+2932 ILATYGQDREQP

-2973 RNGLLPRTLHV
+2973 RNELLPRTLHV
-2984 DEPSPKIDWSAGSVA
+2984 DEPSPKVDWAAGSVA
-2999 LLTEPAEWR
+2999 LLTEPAEWQR
-3008 QNGHPRRAGISSFGV
+3008 NGHPRRAGVSSFGV
-3023 SGTNSHVIIEEP
+3023 SGTNAHVIIEEP
-3035 PAAAPAATH
+3035 PAEPDGA
-3044 TDASPPP
+3044 DAGTPPP
-3051 VVPWVLSARSE
+3051 ALPWLLSARSE
-3062 QALRDQA
+3062 QALREQA
-3069 RRLHDHVAA
+3069 RRLHDHLAT
-3078 RPELSSAD
+3078 RPELPDAD
-3086 VARSLLTSRVSFDHR
+3086 VARSLAARVRFTNR
-3101 AAVTGADREELLAG
+3101 AAVVGSDRRELLDG
-3115 LTALATGD
+3115 LAALAAGRD
-3123 NATNLV
+3123 AANLV
-3129 TGTPGTGGRLAF
+3129 TGNPGAGRLAF
-3141 LFTGQGAQRLGMGS
+3141 LFTGQGAQRLGMGA
-3155 ELAAAYPVFAIAF
+3155 ELAAAHPVFATAF
-3168 DEVCAA
+3168 DDACTA
-3174 LDEHLDRPLRK
+3174 LDTHLDRPLRE
-3185 VLDTDDLHRT
+3185 VIDTDELHQT

-3208 LHRLVESWGIRPDFV
+3208 LYRLLESWGIRPHAV

-3232 AAHVAGVWDLADAA
+3232 AAHIAGVWNLTDAA
-3246 RLVAARAT
+3246 TLVAARAT
-3254 LMQSLPTGG
+3254 LMQALPTEG
-3263 AMVAVQATE
+3263 AMIAIEATE
-3272 EQVTPF
+3272 EQVTPH
-3278 LTDVVGVAAVNTRTD
+3278 LNDQVGIAAVNTPTN
-3293 LVLSGDE
+3293 LVISGDE
-3300 AATLAAAEAL
+3300 TATLTAAEAL

-3325 FHSHLMEPV
+3325 FHSHLMDPM
-3334 LDEYR
+3334 LDRYR
-3339 AVAAAIT
+3339 AIAASIT
-3346 HREPTVPVVSTVDG
+3346 HHEPRIPLISTVDG
-3360 RPLRSTPEHWVDQ
+3360 QPLRPTADHWVDQ
-3373 LRRAVR
+3373 VRQAVR
-3379 FHDAVEALAGTHH
+3379 FHDAITTLTNDHH

-3407 AAATTAGDA
+3407 AAATGDA
-3416 VAIATT
+3416 TAIATT
-3422 RRERPEVHT
+3422 RRGQPETAT
-3431 LARAVGHLFTAGVSP
+3431 LVRTIGQLFTAGTGP
-3446 DADAYLAGA
+3446 DAGAYLAGA
-3455 GKVELPTYAFQRQR
+3455 REVELPTYPFQHQR
-3469 YWLVADEGPA
+3469 YWLVPDDSPADAG
-3479 NAAGLGL
+3479 GLGL
-3486 DPADHPLLG
+3486 RAADHPLLG
-3495 AVLGLADSERT
+3495 AVLALADSQRS

-3564 ANGAVQVQVEVGE
+3564 PDGAVRIQVEIGE
-3577 PDEAGRRPLRVHSR
+3577 PDEVGRRPLRVHSR
-3591 REDAVDGEPWTQHAS
+3591 REDAPDGEPWTQHAS
-3606 GLLDADAE
+3606 GLLDIAGE

-3628 VGAPVEDLYDR
+3628 VPASVEELYDR

-3650 FRGLVAAWRRG
+3650 YRGLVAVWRHG
-3661 DELFA
+3661 DELLA

-3671 ADAPA
+3671 VDAPT

-3685 LDAALHPISLATG
+3685 LDAALHPIVLATG

-3715 AAGATALRVRIT
+3715 TAGATALRVRIT
-3727 PTAQDAY
+3727 PTAGDAY
-3734 ALALADAS
+3734 ALALTDGT
-3742 GMPVATVESLVAR
+3742 GMPVATVESLVTR
-3755 PVTVEQLHSAA
+3755 PVTIEQLRSTA
-3766 GPNGLHR
+3766 GPDGLHR
-3773 LEWLPVPAPVA
+3773 LEWLPVPTPVA
-3784 PADAFDVFEV
+3784 PAGAFDVFQV
-3794 GAGTDA
+3794 GTGTDA
-3800 EAVRT
+3800 EAVRA
-3805 AVHRALGAI
+3805 AVHDALAAI
-3814 HEWLPNERSPLVFVS
+3814 HEWLPGDRSPLVFVS
-3829 RGATDGTNPAAA
+3829 RGATDGTNPAGA
-3841 AVWGLVRSAQTEH
+3841 AVWGLVRSAQSEH
-3854 PDRFVLVDTDDATR
+3854 PDRFVLVDADDPAL
-3868 VGTAVATGE
+3868 VGAAVATGE

-3885 APSVPRLA
+3885 VPAVPRLA
-3893 TFAATSDRR
+3893 AFAADSDRR

-3916 GTLGAALARHLVTT
+3916 GTLGAALARHLVTA

-3970 ADRAALSDLLTSL
+3970 ADRAALSALLTSL
-3983 PDLVGVVHAA
+3983 PDMVGVVHAA

-4023 HELAGDVELFVL
+4023 HELAGDVEMFVL

-4058 DALAARRRAA
+4058 DALAARRRVS
-4068 GLAATSLAWGL
+4068 GLPATSLAWGL
-4079 WRGGGAMTGRLTDAD
+4079 WRSGGAMTGGLTEAD
-4094 LARIGRTGV
+4094 LARIGRNGV

-4123 PCLVPIKLDVA
+4123 PCLVPIRLDVGA
-4134 TLRTST
+4134 LRTST
-4140 TAPAPLRSFVKPRRA
+4140 SAPPPLRSFARPRRA
-4155 AAAGSTVALSRQLAG
+4155 SSAGSAVSLSSRLAG
-4170 LAEAEQREV
+4170 LTEPEQREV
-4179 LLNLVRANVAS
+4179 LLTLVRTNVAA

-4201 ADQAFKQMGFDSLT
+4201 ADQAFKQLGFDSLT

-4220 NRLNQASGLR
+4220 NQLNQATGLR

-4244 LVEHLIEELGGN
+4244 LVEHLIGELGGN
-4256 QAKLK
+4256 QAQLN
-4261 LRTLVDDIAKLEAT
+4261 LRTLVDGIARVEAT
-4275 LELVNATEAA
+4275 LELVDAA
-4285 EAAETDI
+4285 QTAETDI
-4292 ASALQ
+4292 AAALQ

-4303 RDKAGPA
+4303 RDKSNPVPA
-4310 QTGTGDL
+4310 ESADL
-4317 SSVTADDLFDI
+4317 ASVTADDLFDI

>member
-11 PELLQT
+11 PELLR
-17 AAARSGDRIAYAD
+17 ANAARFGARTAYAD
-30 SRRSVTHG
+30 SRRGVSHG

-51 ADLGVWPTDR
+51 ADLGLWPTDR

-70 AVEGVLSAVRA
+70 ALEGVLSVVRA
-81 GGIAVPLDP
+81 SGIAVPLDP
-90 ALDDAELARL
+90 TVDDDELARL
-100 VADAGADTVITDAA
+100 VADSNAEFVITDAA

-124 VVDGGYDGEAHS
+124 IVDGGYDGEAHS
-136 FEELATTEPSSPA
+136 FEELTTIEPGSPP
-149 RDDIGLDDLA
+149 RDDAGVDDLA

-165 GTTGLRK
+165 GTTGPRK

-192 LDCAEDDRVLWTL
+192 VGCTEDDRVLWML
-205 PVHAWLGQLVAAA
+205 PVHAWLGQLVAAS

-228 GLSPEQTRAALA
+228 GLPADETRAVLD
-240 ALGGTVLVGTGATHR
+240 ALGGTVLVGTGASHGE
-255 ALLDAP
+255 LLDAP
-261 VPDAAAVRLGL
+261 VPQAAGVRVGL

-283 EFEAAFSAPLLAGY
+283 RFEAAFAAPLLAGY
-297 VTTETSGLIAVSW
+297 ATTETSGLIAVSW
-310 PGGDAERRCL
+310 PGGDTERRCL

-334 GADLGPGQE
+334 GADLSPGQE

-356 GYHELAART
+356 GYHDLSTET
-365 AEAMSGGWYRTGDL
+365 AEAMGGGWYRTGDL

-385 GHLTVTGRRADAVEV
+385 GHLTVTGRLADIVV
-400 GGERVRLDR
+400 VNGERVRLDR
-409 IDAVLH
+409 VDAVLR
-415 GVAGVAD
+415 GVAGVVD
-422 AAALAGPDGP
+422 AAALVGPDGL
-432 VAFVVGSDVDAAGLL
+432 VAYVVGSDVDGAGLS
-447 ARCRAEL
+447 ATCRAEL
-454 PAAAVPVETYVVREI
+454 SAAAVPVETYLVREI
-469 PRTTLGSP
+469 PRTALGSP

-482 PELPARLIG
+482 PELPRRLLC
-491 VAASL
+491 VAGSQHDA
-496 PDRLHA
+496 LHV
-502 LRWEPAPESRS
+502 LRWEPVPVRTPGEFT
-513 ESDSGRLAWSVV
+513 WSVV
-525 GPPELTADLA
+525 GPPELTADLSGA
-535 GDDLAV
+535 GLAV
-541 DSYPDHTALSELL
+541 ESYADAAALSGLL
-554 ARVLDEDHPADSRLV
+554 ERTLDEDRPEDSRLV

-577 GDDATAPRQAAA
+577 GDDATASRQAAA
-589 WALARAHQLRRPG
+589 WAAARAHQLRRPD
-602 RLVLLD
+602 RLVLVD
-608 ADRVGAEELRAAVA
+608 ADGVSDDLLRAAVA
-622 CGEDVL
+622 SGEEVL
-628 AVREGELLVPRYAA
+628 AVRAGELLLPRYAA
-642 VPALPGGAPQ
+642 VAARPGDAPQ
-652 QGTVVLVAR
+652 RGTVAIVAR
-661 SYDAALARHLVAA
+661 SYDATLARHLVAA
-674 HDVRELILVGPDDVP
+674 HDVRELVLVGPDDVP
-689 AGAPAELAAFGAEV
+689 ADAPAKLATFGARLSA
-703 CVHPGVPFDAE
+703 HPGVPFDRE
-714 TLAAVLGDRPV
+714 TLAAVLGDQPV
-725 TTVAAVDL
+725 TAVVAVDL
-733 TVEET
+733 AAEET
-738 LALHTATL
+738 QALHEAL
-746 GRAPTGLVLLTDGRD
+746 PRAAFVLLRDEWD
-761 VAATVAADAL
+761 VAATAVADAL
-771 VRHRH
+771 VRHRR
-776 ALGLPGVSVA
+776 ALGLSGVSVA
-786 WSVPG
+786 WSAPG
-791 FARPPAARRTAL
+791 FVPLPEARRTAL
-803 LDAALATGEPCVVA
+803 LDAALAAGEPGVVA
-817 ARPVLAAE
+817 ARPVAAD
-825 GGADGAR
+825 GLDTDGAR
-832 SALTEQLVAAP
+832 PALAERLLAMPEQDRP
-843 ADDRL
+843 A
-848 GLLRDVVRTATGEV
+848 LLRDVVRTATREV

-900 KLPASLVFDYPTP
+900 TLPASLVFDYPTP
-913 DILASHLLDALG
+913 DILATHLLDALG
-925 LGTVEAAPTTVA
+925 LGAAETVPSAVE
-937 AYDESEPI
+937 AYDEGEPI

-952 RFPGGVSSPDDLWR
+952 RFAGGVSSPDDLWR
-966 VVESGA
+966 VVESGT
-972 DVVGDFPTNRGWDLA
+972 DVTGDFPTNRGWDLA

-995 GTCTATA
+995 GTCSATA
-1002 GGFLHDA
+1002 GAFLHDA

-1033 LMETT
+1033 LLETT
-1038 WEALE
+1038 WESLE
-1043 HAGIPPASLRG
+1043 NAGIPPASLRG

-1061 GLHTQDYG
+1061 GLHVQSYG

-1104 QALTVDTACSA
+1104 QAMTVDTACSA

-1134 ALAGGATVMAGTGT
+1134 ALAGGVTVMSGTET

-1158 SPDGR
+1158 APDGR

-1217 APNGPSQQRVIRAAL
+1217 APNGPAQQRVIRAAL
-1232 ANAGLAAGE
+1232 ANAGLTPDQ

-1254 GDPIEAQAILAT
+1254 GDPIEAQAVLAT
-1266 YGQNREQ
+1266 YGQDRDR
-1273 PLWLGSLKSN
+1273 PLWLGSLKTN

-1297 KMVLALRNGLLPR
+1297 KMVLALRHGLLPR
-1310 TLHVSEPS
+1310 TLHVSEPTS
-1318 RKVDWSA
+1318 KVDWSA
-1325 GSVALLTEPVAWPA
+1325 GAVSLLTEPVAWPA

-1348 SSFGMSGTNAHVVI
+1348 SSFGMSGTNAHVII
-1362 EEPPAA
+1362 EEPPAP
-1368 DAPDADAPDAPP
+1368 DAPEATDAPP
-1380 PALPWLLSGRS
+1380 PVVPWLLSARS
-1391 EQAVREQARRLH
+1391 EQALREQARRLH
-1403 DHLADR
+1403 DHVADR
-1409 PELSIT
+1409 PDLRPA

-1436 ATRQDLLDSLAALA
+1436 ATRQDLLDALSALA
-1450 AGQSTADV
+1450 DGGGSADV
-1458 FTGTSRPG
+1458 VTGTAHPG

-1492 YAAAFDEA
+1492 FAAAFDEA

-1513 EIIRSDDLHR
+1513 EIIGSEDLHR

-1530 LFAFEVALH
+1530 LFAFEVALY

-1544 WGIRPDFVAGHSLGE
+1544 WGIRPGFVAGHSLGE

-1590 GGAMVAVQATEE
+1590 GGVMVAVQATEE
-1602 QVTPYLSDQVGIA
+1602 QVTPYLSDRVGIA
-1615 AINTPTDLVIS
+1615 AVNTPTDLVIS
-1626 GDEAA
+1626 GDETP

-1641 QGHKTKRLP
+1641 LGHKTKRLP

-1668 AVAASITHHEPRIG
+1668 AVAASITHREPRIG
-1682 LISTVDGQPLRSTP
+1682 LISTVDGRPLVSTA
-1696 EHWVDQVRR
+1696 EHWVDQVRH

-1713 SALTTTHQVDT
+1713 TSLTTDHQVGT

-1773 DAYFPGAREVPLPTY
+1773 DAYFAGAREVPLPTY

-1798 PTAGGDVS
+1798 PAGGGDVGA
-1806 TAGLTATRHPLLGAV
+1806 AGLTAARHPLLGAV
-1821 LGVVDTD
+1821 LGVIDTD

-1843 LVDHAVLDT
+1843 LADHAVLDT

-1867 AEQTG
+1867 AEYAG

-1885 TLTEQQRVNI
+1885 TLTEQQRVNL

-1916 ADQAPGAEWT
+1916 ADQGSDAEWT
-1926 SHASGTLADVPAPP
+1926 CHASGVLADAPAAAPAPTP
-1940 PVVEQWPP
+1940 ADEWPP
-1948 AGAEPVDVGDFY
+1948 AGAEIVDVGDFY

-1982 RGDELFARATLRAEE
+1982 RGDELFARATLRTEE
-1997 EPAAVRF
+1997 EPAAVRY

-2016 PLVLHVDGGG
+2016 PLVLHVDGGEG
-2026 SPGGQAWLPF
+2026 RAWLPF
-2036 SWRGVR
+2036 SWQGVR
-2042 LHRRGASTLRIRL
+2042 LHRRGASVLRMRL

-2084 PVTTNGLAGA
+2084 PLTTNGLAGT

-2104 EWVPVSAP
+2104 DWVPVAVP
-2112 TGTGTPD
+2112 TGAGVPD

-2131 DAVRRSL
+2131 EAVRTSL
-2138 HDTLATVQRTA
+2138 YDTLATVQRA
-2149 TAGSTRLAVVTR
+2149 AAGGTRLAVVTE

-2166 GAAAWGLVRSAQ
+2166 GTAAWGLVRSAQ

-2190 DGNDKSERV
+2190 DGTDKSERA
-2199 LAAAIGTGE
+2199 LAAAIASGE
-2208 PQLAIRDGALTVPR
+2208 PQLALRDGALTVPR
-2222 LARYASSPAE
+2222 LARHASATAE
-2232 RRLFDPAG
+2232 HRLFDPAG
-2240 PILITGGTGTLGA
+2240 PVLITGGTGTLGA

-2269 LASRRGLEAPGAA
+2269 LASRRGPDAPGAA
-2282 ALAEELT
+2282 ELTDELT
-2289 ALGAATVDVVACDT
+2289 ALGAASVDVVACDT
-2303 ADRTA
+2303 ADREA
-2308 LAALLAGLSRPLAGV
+2308 LAALLAGLPRPLVGV

-2353 ALNLHELAGDVELF
+2353 ALHLHELAGDVELF
-2367 VLYSSVASVL
+2367 VLYSSVASVI

-2389 TFLDALAARRRAEGR
+2389 AFLDGLAARRRAEGR
-2404 VATSL
+2404 AAVSL

-2417 SAMTSQLGETDLAR
+2417 SAMTSQLGEADLAR
-2431 IARGGILPHSVEEG
+2431 IARGGLLPHSVEEG

-2452 CRSDE
+2452 CRADE
-2457 AHLVPVTIDVAA
+2457 AHLVPVNIDVAA
-2469 VRAAPDAAPTLHGL
+2469 VRAAANAAPPLHGL
-2483 ARVPRRRQAA
+2483 AKVPRRRQAA
-2493 TRPGATAL
+2493 TRPGASAL

-2506 GRSEQEQRGLLLDI
+2506 GRSEEEQRRHLIDI
-2520 VRTQV
+2520 VRAQV
-2525 ATVLAQPDVDAVPV
+2525 AAVLAQPDVESVAVT
-2539 AEPFR
+2539 APFR

-2560 NTVTGLRLP
+2560 NTATGLRLP
-2569 ATLTFDYPNPEA
+2569 ATLTFDYPNPDA
-2581 LVEYLRGE
+2581 LAGFLLGE
-2589 LGGRE
+2589 LSDRPD
-2594 EERAPVVAAVA
+2594 ERQPAAPAVA

-2624 GVNSPDELWQL
+2624 DVNSPDELWQL
-2635 LVDGGEGISGFPTDR
+2635 LLDGGEGISGFPTDR
-2650 GWSLDTL
+2650 GWSLETL
-2657 FDPDPDTPGTSYVSQ
+2657 FDPDPDTPGTSYVDR

-2699 QQRVFLETCAEALE
+2699 QQRVFLETCSAALE
-2713 NAGLRPDAL
+2713 NAGLRPDRL
-2722 RGSPTGVFTGLMT
+2722 RGSATGVFTGLMT
-2735 HDYATRSNAV
+2735 HDYAAGSSVV

-2802 SLALTGGVTVMSTP
+2802 SLALTGGVTIMSTP
-2816 ALYVEFSK
+2816 SLYVEFSK

-2864 GHRVLAVVR
+2864 GHRVLALVR

-2895 RVIRAALANA
+2895 RVIRSALANA

-2932 ILATYGQDRAQP
+2932 ILATYGQDRDRP

-2973 RNGLLPRTLHV
+2973 RHGLLPRTLHV

-2999 LLTEPAEWR
+2999 LLTEAAEWR
-3008 QNGHPRRAGISSFGV
+3008 QNGRPRRAGVSSFGV
-3023 SGTNSHVIIEEP
+3023 SGTNAHVIIEEP
-3035 PAAAPAATH
+3035 PAAVPAAADT
-3044 TDASPPP
+3044 AGPPPP
-3051 VVPWVLSARSE
+3051 VVPWLLSGRSE
-3062 QALRDQA
+3062 QALREQA
-3069 RRLHDHVAA
+3069 RRLHDHLVAH
-3078 RPELSSAD
+3078 PDLSSPD
-3086 VARSLLTSRVSFDHR
+3086 VARSLLTSRVDFEHR
-3101 AAVTGADREELLAG
+3101 AAVTGADRQELLAG
-3115 LTALATGD
+3115 LTALAAG
-3123 NATNLV
+3123 ASAANLV
-3129 TGTPGTGGRLAF
+3129 TGTPGTGGLAF
-3141 LFTGQGAQRLGMGS
+3141 LFTGQGAQRLGMGT
-3155 ELAAAYPVFAIAF
+3155 ELAAAYPVFAAAF

-3174 LDEHLDRPLRK
+3174 LDAHLDQPLRK
-3185 VLDTDDLHRT
+3185 VVDSDDLHQT

-3208 LHRLVESWGIRPDFV
+3208 LYRLVESWGVRPDLV

-3246 RLVAARAT
+3246 KLVAARAR

-3263 AMVAVQATE
+3263 AMIAVQATE
-3272 EQVTPF
+3272 EQVAPYLSDT
-3278 LTDVVGVAAVNTRTD
+3278 VGVAAVNTRTD

-3300 AATLAAAEAL
+3300 ADTLAAAEAL
-3310 AAQGHRTK
+3310 ATQGHRTK

-3325 FHSHLMEPV
+3325 FHSHLMDPV

-3339 AVAAAIT
+3339 AVAAAVT
-3346 HREPTVPVVSTVDG
+3346 HREPAVPVISTVDG
-3360 RPLRSTPEHWVDQ
+3360 RPLRSTPEHWVTQ
-3373 LRRAVR
+3373 LRRTVR
-3379 FHDAVEALAGTHH
+3379 FHDAVETLAGTHH
-3392 VDTYLEIG
+3392 VGTFLEIG

-3407 AAATTAGDA
+3407 AATTTAGDA
-3416 VAIATT
+3416 AAIATM
-3422 RRERPEVHT
+3422 RRGEPEAHT
-3431 LARAVGHLFTAGVSP
+3431 LARAVGHLFTAGTSP
-3446 DADAYLAGA
+3446 DADAYPAGA
-3455 GKVELPTYAFQRQR
+3455 REVELPTYAFQHQR
-3469 YWLVADEGPA
+3469 YWLVPADGPA
-3479 NAAGLGL
+3479 DATGLGL
-3486 DPADHPLLG
+3486 GAADHPLLG
-3495 AVLGLADSERT
+3495 AVLGLADSQRS

-3538 LARRAAEHVDLDRI
+3538 LARRAAEHVELGGI

-3564 ANGAVQVQVEVGE
+3564 ADGAVQVQVEVGE
-3577 PDEAGRRPLRVHSR
+3577 PDEVGRRPLRVHSR
-3591 REDAVDGEPWTQHAS
+3591 REDAADGEPWTQHAS
-3606 GLLDADAE
+3606 GLLDAAGAADV
-3614 PDTGWAGEWPPADA
+3614 DWAGEWPPADA
-3628 VGAPVEDLYDR
+3628 VPAPVEELYDR
-3639 VADLGVDYGPA
+3639 IADLGVDYGPA

-3671 ADAPA
+3671 AVAPA

-3685 LDAALHPISLATG
+3685 LDAALHPIALAAG
-3698 ADGPLRL
+3698 ADDPLRL

-3715 AAGATALRVRIT
+3715 SSGATSLRARLT
-3727 PTAQDAY
+3727 RTGTDAY
-3734 ALALADAS
+3734 ALALAD
-3742 GMPVATVESLVAR
+3742 GTGLPVATVESLVTR
-3755 PVTVEQLHSAA
+3755 QVTVEQLHSAA
-3766 GPNGLHR
+3766 GPDGLHR

-3784 PADAFDVFEV
+3784 PADAFDVFQV
-3794 GAGTDA
+3794 GTGTDA
-3800 EAVRT
+3800 GAVRA
-3805 AVHRALGAI
+3805 AVHDALAAVQ
-3814 HEWLPNERSPLVFVS
+3814 EWLPGDRSPLVFVS
-3829 RGATDGTNPAAA
+3829 RGATDGTNPAGA

-3854 PDRFVLVDTDDATR
+3854 PDRFVLVDTDDPAH
-3868 VGTAVATGE
+3868 VGAAVATGE
-3877 PQVAVRDG
+3877 PQVAVREG
-3885 APSVPRLA
+3885 VPTVPRLA
-3893 TFAATSDRR
+3893 AFAAPSDRR

-3916 GTLGAALARHLVTT
+3916 GALGAELARHLVTA
-3930 HGARHLVLTSRRG
+3930 HGARQLVLTSRRG

-3957 SLGARVTVAACDA
+3957 ALGARVDVAACDA
-3970 ADRAALSDLLTSL
+3970 ADRAALEPLLASL

-4079 WRGGGAMTGRLTDAD
+4079 WRGGGAMTGGLTDAD

-4123 PCLVPIKLDVA
+4123 PCLVPIRLDLGV
-4134 TLRTST
+4134 LRTNTS
-4140 TAPAPLRSFVKPRRA
+4140 APPPLRSFARPRRA
-4155 AAAGSTVALSRQLAG
+4155 SSAESAASLSSRLAG
-4170 LAEAEQREV
+4170 LAEPEQREV
-4179 LLNLVRANVAS
+4179 LLALVRANVAT
-4190 VLAHGSVETVR
+4190 VLGHGSVETVR
-4201 ADQAFKQMGFDSLT
+4201 SDQAFKLMGFDSLT

-4220 NRLNQASGLR
+4220 NRLNQATGLR

-4244 LVEHLIEELGGN
+4244 LVEHLTEELGGN
-4256 QAKLK
+4256 QAKLR
-4261 LRTLVDDIAKLEAT
+4261 LRSLVDGIAKLEAT
-4275 LELVNATEAA
+4275 LESVDAA
-4285 EAAETDI
+4285 QTAETDI
-4292 ASALQ
+4292 AAALQ

-4303 RDKAGPA
+4303 RDKSNPA
-4310 QTGTGDL
+4310 PAEDL
-4317 SSVTADDLFDI
+4317 SAVTADDLFDI
-4328 LDSELDNV
+4328 LDSELNNT

>member
-11 PELLQT
+11 PELLRT
-17 AAARSGDRIAYAD
+17 NADRSGNRVAYAD
-30 SRRSVTHG
+30 SRRSVTHAD
-38 ELAARTARLAGHL
+38 LAARTARLAGHL
-51 ADLGVWPTDR
+51 ADLGVWPADR

-70 AVEGVLSAVRA
+70 AVEAVLAVVRA

-100 VADAGADTVITDAA
+100 IEDAGADAVVTDAV
-114 NAGRVRVPNL
+114 NAARVSVSIL
-124 VVDGGYDGEAHS
+124 VVEGGHDGDGHP
-136 FEELATTEPSSPA
+136 FEELATTEPASPPQ
-149 RDDIGLDDLA
+149 DDAGLDDLA
-159 LLTYTA
+159 MLTYTA
-165 GTTGLRK
+165 GTTGPRK
-172 GVLATT
+172 GVLATQ
-178 RNALWP
+178 RNLLWP
-184 AAAAQLAG
+184 AAAAAYVAG
-192 LDCAEDDRVLWTL
+192 LGHDEDDRVLWML
-205 PVHAWLGQLVAAA
+205 PVHAWFGQLLAATA
-218 AAGAT
+218 TGAS
-223 VRLAG
+223 VRLADD
-228 GLSPEQTRAALA
+228 LPPDELRAALA
-240 ALGGTVLVGTGATHR
+240 ALGGTVLVGTAATHR

-261 VPDAAAVRLGL
+261 GPDPVGVRLGL
-272 AVGPVDPALRR
+272 AVGPVDATLRR
-283 EFEAAFSAPLLAGY
+283 PFEAAFAAPLLAGY

-385 GHLTVTGRRADAVEV
+385 GHLAITGRLADAVEV

-409 IDAVLH
+409 IDAVLR
-415 GVAGVAD
+415 GVGGVVD
-422 AAALAGPDGP
+422 GAALAGPDGP

-447 ARCRAEL
+447 AQCRAEL
-454 PAAAVPVETYVVREI
+454 PAAAVPVETYLVREI
-469 PRTTLGSP
+469 PRTVLGSP
-477 ARHRL
+477 ARYRL

-491 VAASL
+491 VAASP

-502 LRWEPAPESRS
+502 LGWEPAPESGS
-513 ESDSGRLAWSVV
+513 EPHEDRPARAVV
-525 GPPELTADLA
+525 GPPELTAGLTD
-535 GDDLAV
+535 DDLTV
-541 DSYPDHTALSELL
+541 DSYADLTALSELL
-554 ARVLDEDHPADSRLV
+554 ARVLDGDHPTDSRLV

-577 GDDATAPRQAAA
+577 GDDAAAPGQAAA

-608 ADRVGAEELRAAVA
+608 ADRVGVEELRAAVA

-628 AVREGELLVPRYAA
+628 AVRGGELLVPRYAA
-642 VPALPGGAPQ
+642 VPARPGGAPLS
-652 QGTVVLVAR
+652 GSVVLVAR
-661 SYDAALARHLVAA
+661 AYDAALARHLVAA
-674 HDVRELILVGPDDVP
+674 HDVRELVLVGPDDVP

-703 CVHPGVPFDAE
+703 CVHPGVPFDPE

-725 TTVAAVDL
+725 TTLAAVDL

-738 LALHTATL
+738 LALHTAAL
-746 GRAPTGLVLLTDGRD
+746 GRAATGLVLLTDGGD

-786 WSVPG
+786 WSAPG
-791 FARPPAARRTAL
+791 FARPPAARRSAL
-803 LDAALATGEPCVVA
+803 LDAALAAGEPCVVA
-817 ARPVLAAE
+817 ARPVLAA
-825 GGADGAR
+825 GAGADGAP
-832 SALTEQLVAAP
+832 SALAERLLATP

-868 ATIDGETPFRQLGYD
+868 ATIEGDTPFRQLGYD
-883 SLTAV
+883 SLVAV
-888 QLRNRLCAATGL
+888 QLRNRLCAETGL
-900 KLPASLVFDYPTP
+900 NLPASLVFDYPTP

-925 LGTVEAAPTTVA
+925 LGTVEAAPSAVA

-952 RFPGGVSSPDDLWR
+952 RYPGGITSPDDLWR
-966 VVESGA
+966 VVEDGT
-972 DVVGDFPTNRGWDLA
+972 DVIGEFPTNRGWDLA

-995 GTCTATA
+995 GTCNATA

-1033 LMETT
+1033 LMETA

-1061 GLHTQDYG
+1061 GLHVQNYG
-1069 RVGHSEE
+1069 RLGHSEE

-1085 GTQSSVASGRIAYA
+1085 GTASSVASGRVAYA

-1104 QALTVDTACSA
+1104 QAMTVDTACSA

-1134 ALAGGATVMAGTGT
+1134 ALAGGVTVMSGTET

-1168 DDADGTGWGEGAGVL
+1168 DDADGTGWGEGVGVL

-1195 HRVLAVVRG
+1195 HRILAVVRG

-1217 APNGPSQQRVIRAAL
+1217 APNGPSQQRVIRSAL
-1232 ANAGLAAGE
+1232 ANAGLSANQ
-1241 VDAVEAHGTGTSL
+1241 VDAIEAHGTGTAL

-1266 YGQNREQ
+1266 YGQDREQ

-1325 GSVALLTEPVAWPA
+1325 GTVSLLTEPVAWPA

-1348 SSFGMSGTNAHVVI
+1348 SSFGMSGTNAHVII

-1368 DAPDADAPDAPP
+1368 DAPAADAPAAPP
-1380 PALPWLLSGRS
+1380 PALPWLLSARS

-1409 PELSIT
+1409 PGLSVA

-1423 TRAAFGHRAAVTG
+1423 TRVAFGHRAAVTG

-1458 FTGTSRPG
+1458 LTGTSRPG

-1483 AELAAAYPV
+1483 TELAAAYPV
-1492 YAAAFDEA
+1492 FAAAFDEA

-1602 QVTPYLSDQVGIA
+1602 QVTPYLGDQVGIA
-1615 AINTPTDLVIS
+1615 AINTPNDLVIS
-1626 GDEAA
+1626 GDETA

-1641 QGHKTKRLP
+1641 RGHKTKRLP

-1668 AVAASITHHEPRIG
+1668 AVAASITHLEPRIG

-1696 EHWVDQVRR
+1696 EHWVTQVRR

-1713 SALTTTHQVDT
+1713 QNLTVDHHVGT

-1736 TTGDATGIATMRRG
+1736 TTGDATGIGTMRRG

-1798 PTAGGDVS
+1798 PTAGSDVGA
-1806 TAGLTATRHPLLGAV
+1806 AGLTAARHPLLGAV

-1867 AEQTG
+1867 AEHTG
-1872 STMVEELTLQAPL
+1872 SGTIEELTLQAPL
-1885 TLTEQQRVNI
+1885 TLTEEQRVNI

-1916 ADQAPGAEWT
+1916 AGHTPGAEWT
-1926 SHASGTLADVPAPP
+1926 CHASGTLADAPAPA
-1940 PVVEQWPP
+1940 PVAHEWPP
-1948 AGAEPVDVGDFY
+1948 PGAERVDVGDFY

-1982 RGDELFARATLRAEE
+1982 RDDELFARATLRAED
-1997 EPAAVRF
+1997 EPAAVRY

-2016 PLVLHVDGGG
+2016 PLVLHLDGGG
-2026 SPGGQAWLPF
+2026 GPAGRAWLPF

-2042 LHRRGASTLRIRL
+2042 VHRRGASTLRVRL
-2055 SPAGE
+2055 TPAGE
-2060 NALRVSTTDDD
+2060 NTLRVSTTDDD

-2084 PVTTNGLAGA
+2084 PVTTDGLAGA
-2094 SGPAAALYRP
+2094 SGPTAALYRTQW
-2104 EWVPVSAP
+2104 EPVSAP
-2112 TGTGTPD
+2112 TGTGKPD

-2138 HDTLATVQRTA
+2138 HATLARVQETA
-2149 TAGSTRLAVVTR
+2149 AGTGRLAVVTR
-2161 AGDLA
+2161 GGDLA
-2166 GAAAWGLVRSAQ
+2166 GASAWGLVRSAQ

-2190 DGNDKSERV
+2190 DGTEKSERA
-2199 LAAAIGTGE
+2199 LAAALATGE
-2208 PQLAIRDGALTVPR
+2208 PQVAIRDGALTVPR
-2222 LARYASSPAE
+2222 LARHAASTPDGA
-2232 RRLFDPAG
+2232 LFDATG
-2240 PILITGGTGTLGA
+2240 AVLITGGTGTLGV

-2269 LASRRGLEAPGAA
+2269 LASRRGPDAPGAA
-2282 ALAEELT
+2282 ALVEELT
-2289 ALGAATVDVVACDT
+2289 ALGATTVDVVACDT
-2303 ADRTA
+2303 ADREA
-2308 LAALLAGLSRPLAGV
+2308 LAALLAGLPRPLAGV

-2338 TPERLDA
+2338 TPERLDT
-2345 VLRPKVDA
+2345 VLRPKMDA
-2353 ALNLHELAGDVELF
+2353 ALHLHELAGDVELF
-2367 VLYSSVASVL
+2367 VLYSSVASVI

-2389 TFLDALAARRRAEGR
+2389 AFLDGLAAQRRAEGR
-2404 VATSL
+2404 SATSL
-2409 SWGLWAEA
+2409 SWGLWAQA
-2417 SAMTSQLGETDLAR
+2417 SAMTGQLGETDLAR
-2431 IARGGILPHSVEEG
+2431 IARGGLLPHSVEEG
-2445 LALFDAA
+2445 HALFDAA
-2452 CRSDE
+2452 CRSNE

-2469 VRAAPDAAPTLHGL
+2469 VRAASDAAPPLHGL

-2493 TRPGATAL
+2493 TRPGASAL

-2525 ATVLAQPDVDAVPV
+2525 ATVLAQPDVDAVSV

-2560 NTVTGLRLP
+2560 NTATGLRLP
-2569 ATLTFDYPNPEA
+2569 ATLTFDYPTPEA

-2594 EERAPVVAAVA
+2594 EEPAPVAAAVA
-2605 ARPTD
+2605 TRPTD

-2624 GVNSPDELWQL
+2624 GVSSPDELWQL

-2650 GWSLDTL
+2650 GWQLDTL
-2657 FDPDPDTPGTSYVSQ
+2657 FDPDPDTPGTSYVDR

-2699 QQRVFLETCAEALE
+2699 QQRVFLETCSAALE

-2735 HDYATRSNAV
+2735 HDYAAGASAV

-2753 GTGTAGSIASGRVAY
+2753 GTGTAGSVASGRVAY

-2816 ALYVEFSK
+2816 SLYVEFSK

-2864 GHRVLAVVR
+2864 GHRILAVVR
-2873 GSAVNQDGASNG
+2873 GTAVNQDGASNG

-2895 RVIRAALANA
+2895 RVIRSALANA
-2905 GLTPDQ
+2905 GLSANQ
-2911 VDAVEAHGTGT
+2911 VDAIEAHGTGT
-2922 SLGDPIEAQA
+2922 ALGDPIEAQA
-2932 ILATYGQDRAQP
+2932 ILATYGQDREQP

-2984 DEPSPKIDWSAGSVA
+2984 DEPSPKVDWSAGSVA
-2999 LLTEPAEWR
+2999 LLTEPAEWQR
-3008 QNGHPRRAGISSFGV
+3008 NGHPRRAGVSSFGV
-3023 SGTNSHVIIEEP
+3023 SGTNAHVIIEEP
-3035 PAAAPAATH
+3035 PAEPDAADAGTPSPAL
-3044 TDASPPP
+3044 
-3051 VVPWVLSARSE
+3051 PWLLSARSE
-3062 QALRDQA
+3062 QALREQA
-3069 RRLHDHVAA
+3069 RRLHDHLAA
-3078 RPELSSAD
+3078 RPELPDAD
-3086 VARSLLTSRVSFDHR
+3086 VARSLAARVRFTQR
-3101 AAVTGADREELLAG
+3101 AAVVGTDRRELLDG
-3115 LTALATGD
+3115 LAALAAGRE
-3123 NATNLV
+3123 AVNLV
-3129 TGTPGTGGRLAF
+3129 TGTPGTGRLAF
-3141 LFTGQGAQRLGMGS
+3141 LFTGQGAQRLGMGA
-3155 ELAAAYPVFAIAF
+3155 ELAAAYPVFATAF
-3168 DEVCAA
+3168 DEVCTA
-3174 LDEHLDRPLRK
+3174 LDKHLDRPLREII
-3185 VLDTDDLHRT
+3185 DTDELHQT

-3208 LHRLVESWGIRPDFV
+3208 LHRLLESWGIHPDHL
-3223 AGHSIGELA
+3223 AGHSIGELT
-3232 AAHVAGVWDLADAA
+3232 AAHIAGILDLTDAA
-3246 RLVAARAT
+3246 TLVAARAR
-3254 LMQSLPTGG
+3254 LMQNLPTGG
-3263 AMVAVQATE
+3263 AMIAVQATE
-3272 EQVTPF
+3272 DQVTPH
-3278 LTDVVGVAAVNTRTD
+3278 LNDTVGIAAINTATD
-3293 LVLSGDE
+3293 LVISGDE
-3300 AATLAAAEAL
+3300 TATLTTAETL

-3325 FHSHLMEPV
+3325 FHSHLMDPM
-3334 LDEYR
+3334 LDDYR
-3339 AVAAAIT
+3339 AVAASIT
-3346 HREPTVPVVSTVDG
+3346 HHEPRIPVTSTVTG
-3360 RPLRSTPEHWVDQ
+3360 RPLTPTPEHWVDQ
-3373 LRRAVR
+3373 VRHTVR
-3379 FHDAVEALAGTHH
+3379 FHDAVTTLTTTCN
-3392 VDTYLEIG
+3392 VDTFLEIG

-3407 AAATTAGDA
+3407 AAASGDA
-3416 VAIATT
+3416 TAIATT
-3422 RRERPEVHT
+3422 RRGQPETHT
-3431 LARAVGHLFTAGVSP
+3431 LTTAVGRLFTAGAGP
-3446 DADAYLAGA
+3446 DADAYRAGA
-3455 GKVELPTYAFQRQR
+3455 REVELPTYPFQHQR
-3469 YWLVADEGPA
+3469 YWLVPDDSPADAG
-3479 NAAGLGL
+3479 GLGL
-3486 DPADHPLLG
+3486 GAADHPLLG
-3495 AVLGLADSERT
+3495 AVLALADSQRS

-3564 ANGAVQVQVEVGE
+3564 ADGAVLIQVEVGE

-3591 REDAVDGEPWTQHAS
+3591 REDAPDGEPWTQHAS
-3606 GLLDADAE
+3606 GLLDAAAE
-3614 PDTGWAGEWPPADA
+3614 PETGWAGEWPPADA
-3628 VGAPVEDLYDR
+3628 VPAPVEELYDR

-3661 DELFA
+3661 DELLA

-3671 ADAPA
+3671 VDAPT

-3710 GVRVL
+3710 GVRVSTT
-3715 AAGATALRVRIT
+3715 GATALRVRIT

-3734 ALALADAS
+3734 ALALADGA
-3742 GMPVATVESLVAR
+3742 GMPVATVESLVTR
-3755 PVTVEQLHSAA
+3755 PVTIEQLRSAA
-3766 GPNGLHR
+3766 GPDGLHR
-3773 LEWLPVPAPVA
+3773 LEWLPVPTPVA
-3784 PADAFDVFEV
+3784 APAGAFDVFQV
-3794 GAGTDA
+3794 GTGTDA
-3800 EAVRT
+3800 EAVRA
-3805 AVHRALGAI
+3805 AVHDALAAVQ
-3814 HEWLPNERSPLVFVS
+3814 EWLPGDRSPLVFVS
-3829 RGATDGTNPAAA
+3829 RGATDGTNPAGA

-3854 PDRFVLVDTDDATR
+3854 PDRFVLVDTDDPAL
-3868 VGTAVATGE
+3868 VGAAVATGE

-3885 APSVPRLA
+3885 VPTVPRLA
-3893 TFAATSDRR
+3893 TFAAESDRR
-3902 LFDPAGTVLVTGGT
+3902 LFDPAGSVLVTGGT
-3916 GTLGAALARHLVTT
+3916 GALGAALARHLVTA

-3970 ADRAALSDLLTSL
+3970 ADRAALSALLTSL

-4023 HELAGDVELFVL
+4023 HELAGDVEMFVL

-4058 DALAARRRAA
+4058 DALATRRRAS

-4079 WRGGGAMTGRLTDAD
+4079 WRSGGAMTGGLTEAD
-4094 LARIGRTGV
+4094 LARIARTGV

-4123 PCLVPIKLDVA
+4123 PCLVPIRLDVA
-4134 TLRTST
+4134 ALRTST
-4140 TAPAPLRSFVKPRRA
+4140 SAPPPLRSFTRSRRA
-4155 AAAGSTVALSRQLAG
+4155 SSPGSAVSLSSRLAG
-4170 LAEAEQREV
+4170 LAGPEQREV
-4179 LLNLVRANVAS
+4179 LLTLVRTNVAA

-4201 ADQAFKQMGFDSLT
+4201 AEQAFKQMGFDSLT

-4220 NRLNQASGLR
+4220 NRLNQATGLR

-4244 LVEHLIEELGGN
+4244 LVEHLVGELGGN
-4256 QAKLK
+4256 QAQLN
-4261 LRTLVDDIAKLEAT
+4261 LRALVDGIARVEAT
-4275 LELVNATEAA
+4275 LELVDAA
-4285 EAAETDI
+4285 QTAETDI
-4292 ASALQ
+4292 AAALQ
-4297 RLLTKW
+4297 RLLTRW
-4303 RDKAGPA
+4303 RDKSSPA
-4310 QTGTGDL
+4310 EAKDL
-4317 SSVTADDLFDI
+4317 ASVTADDLFDI

>member
-11 PELLQT
+11 PELLRT

-30 SRRSVTHG
+30 SRRGVTHG

-51 ADLGVWPTDR
+51 ADLGVWPADR

-70 AVEGVLSAVRA
+70 AVEGVLAVVRA

-100 VADAGADTVITDAA
+100 VADSGADTVITDAA
-114 NAGRVRVPNL
+114 NAVRVRVPNL
-124 VVDGGYDGEAHS
+124 VVDGGHDGEAHS

-149 RDDIGLDDLA
+149 RDDTGLDDLA

-165 GTTGLRK
+165 GTTGPRK
-172 GVLATT
+172 GALATT
-178 RNALWP
+178 RNMLWP

-192 LDCAEDDRVLWTL
+192 LGCAEDDRVLWTL

-223 VRLAG
+223 VRLAD
-228 GLSPEQTRAALA
+228 GLSPEQTRAALT

-255 ALLDAP
+255 ALAGAP

-283 EFEAAFSAPLLAGY
+283 DFEAAFSAPLLAGY

-310 PGGDAERRCL
+310 PDGDAERRCL

-334 GADLGPGQE
+334 GADLSPGQE

-385 GHLTVTGRRADAVEV
+385 GHLTVTGRLADAVEV

-409 IDAVLH
+409 IDAVLR

-454 PAAAVPVETYVVREI
+454 PAAAVPVETYLVREI
-469 PRTTLGSP
+469 PRTALDSP

-491 VAASL
+491 VGASL

-502 LRWEPAPESRS
+502 LRWEPAPEPGS
-513 ESDSGRLAWSVV
+513 ESGEDRLAWSVV
-525 GPPELTADLA
+525 GPPELTADLTD
-535 GDDLAV
+535 DDLTV

-577 GDDATAPRQAAA
+577 GDDAAAPGQAAA

-628 AVREGELLVPRYAA
+628 AVRGGELLVPRYAA

-674 HDVRELILVGPDDVP
+674 HDVRELVLVGPDDVP

-703 CVHPGVPFDAE
+703 CVHPGVSFDPE

-725 TTVAAVDL
+725 TTLAAVDL

-738 LALHTATL
+738 LELHTATL

-791 FARPPAARRTAL
+791 FARPPAARRNAL
-803 LDAALATGEPCVVA
+803 LDAALAAGEPCVVA

-825 GGADGAR
+825 GGVDGAR
-832 SALTEQLVAAP
+832 SALVERLLATP

-862 LRDQAP
+862 LRDHAP

-900 KLPASLVFDYPTP
+900 TLPASLVFDYPTP

-925 LGTVEAAPTTVA
+925 LGTVEAAPSAVA

-952 RFPGGVSSPDDLWR
+952 RYPGGITSPDDLWR
-966 VVESGA
+966 VVESGT

-995 GTCTATA
+995 GTCSATA

-1033 LMETT
+1033 LMETA

-1043 HAGIPPASLRG
+1043 HAGIPPTSLRG

-1061 GLHTQDYG
+1061 GLHVQDYG
-1069 RVGHSEE
+1069 RAGHSED

-1085 GTQSSVASGRIAYA
+1085 GTHGSVASGRIAYA

-1104 QALTVDTACSA
+1104 QAMTVDTACSA

-1124 RALRSGECAM
+1124 RALRAGECAM
-1134 ALAGGATVMAGTGT
+1134 ALAGGVTVMSGTDT

-1183 VVERLSDARRNG
+1183 VVERLSEARRNG
-1195 HRVLAVVRG
+1195 HPVLAVIRG
-1204 TAVNQDGASNGLT
+1204 SAVNQDGASNGLT

-1232 ANAGLAAGE
+1232 ANAGLTADQ
-1241 VDAVEAHGTGTSL
+1241 VDAVEAHGTGTAL
-1254 GDPIEAQAILAT
+1254 GDPIEAQAVLAT
-1266 YGQNREQ
+1266 YGQDREQ
-1273 PLWLGSLKSN
+1273 PLLLGSLKSN

-1325 GSVALLTEPVAWPA
+1325 GAVALLTEPVAWPA

-1348 SSFGMSGTNAHVVI
+1348 SSFGMSGTNAHVII

-1368 DAPDADAPDAPP
+1368 DTPAADTPAAPP
-1380 PALPWLLSGRS
+1380 PVVPWLLSARS

-1409 PELSIT
+1409 PELSIA

-1423 TRAAFGHRAAVTG
+1423 TRVPFGHRAAVTG
-1436 ATRQDLLDSLAALA
+1436 ATRQGLLDSLAALA
-1450 AGQSTADV
+1450 AGQGTADV
-1458 FTGTSRPG
+1458 LTGTARPG

-1483 AELAAAYPV
+1483 TELAAAYPV
-1492 YAAAFDEA
+1492 FAAAFDEA

-1602 QVTPYLSDQVGIA
+1602 QVTPYLGDQVGIA

-1626 GDEAA
+1626 GDEAV

-1661 PMLDDYR
+1661 PMLDAYR

-1696 EHWVDQVRR
+1696 EHWVTQVRR

-1713 SALTTTHQVDT
+1713 TALSTTGRVET

-1765 TVGTGLDA
+1765 TVGTGPDA

-1798 PTAGGDVS
+1798 PTAGSDVGA
-1806 TAGLTATRHPLLGAV
+1806 AGLTAARHPLLGAV

-1867 AEQTG
+1867 AEHTG
-1872 STMVEELTLQAPL
+1872 STTIEELTLQAPL

-1916 ADQAPGAEWT
+1916 AGNTPGAEWT
-1926 SHASGTLADVPAPP
+1926 CHASGTLADAPAPA
-1940 PVVEQWPP
+1940 PVVHEWPP
-1948 AGAEPVDVGDFY
+1948 PGAEPVDVGDFY

-1982 RGDELFARATLRAEE
+1982 HGDELFARATLRAED

-2026 SPGGQAWLPF
+2026 GPAGRAWLPF

-2042 LHRRGASTLRIRL
+2042 VHRRGASTLRVRL
-2055 SPAGE
+2055 TPAGE
-2060 NALRVSTTDDD
+2060 NTLRVSTTDDE

-2084 PVTTNGLAGA
+2084 PVATDGLAGA
-2094 SGPAAALYRP
+2094 SGPTAALYRTD
-2104 EWVPVSAP
+2104 WVPVAAP
-2112 TGTGTPD
+2112 SGAGTPD
-2119 VEVFRVEAGDTA
+2119 VEVFRVEAGDAA
-2131 DAVRRSL
+2131 DAVRQSL
-2138 HDTLATVQRTA
+2138 HDTLTTLQRA
-2149 TAGSTRLAVVTR
+2149 AAGTGRLAVVTR
-2161 AGDLA
+2161 GGDLA

-2190 DGNDKSERV
+2190 DGTDKSERA
-2199 LAAAIGTGE
+2199 LAAAIAAGE
-2208 PQLAIRDGALTVPR
+2208 PQLAVRDGALTVPR
-2222 LARYASSPAE
+2222 LARHASAAAE

-2240 PILITGGTGTLGA
+2240 TVLITGGTGTLGA

-2258 LVTRHGAEHLV
+2258 LVTRHGAAHLV
-2269 LASRRGLEAPGAA
+2269 LASRRGPDAPGAA
-2282 ALAEELT
+2282 ALAEELA
-2289 ALGAATVDVVACDT
+2289 ALGATADVVACDT
-2303 ADRTA
+2303 ADREA
-2308 LAALLAGLSRPLAGV
+2308 LAALLAGLSRPLVGV

-2367 VLYSSVASVL
+2367 VLYSSVASVI

-2389 TFLDALAARRRAEGR
+2389 AFLDALAARRRAGGR
-2404 VATSL
+2404 AATSL
-2409 SWGLWAEA
+2409 SWGLWAEE

-2431 IARGGILPHSVEEG
+2431 IARGGLLPHSVEEG

-2469 VRAAPDAAPTLHGL
+2469 VRAAPDAAPPLHGL

-2493 TRPGATAL
+2493 TRPGASAL

-2525 ATVLAQPDVDAVPV
+2525 ATVLAQPDVDAVSV

-2560 NTVTGLRLP
+2560 NTATGLRLP
-2569 ATLTFDYPNPEA
+2569 ATLTFDYPTPES

-2589 LGGRE
+2589 LGDRE
-2594 EERAPVVAAVA
+2594 EERPPVVAAVA
-2605 ARPTD
+2605 ARPSD

-2624 GVNSPDELWQL
+2624 GVSSPDELWQL
-2635 LVDGGEGISGFPTDR
+2635 LIDGGEGISGFPTDR
-2650 GWSLDTL
+2650 GWQLDTL
-2657 FDPDPDTPGTSYVSQ
+2657 FDPDPDTPGTSYVDQ

-2699 QQRVFLETCAEALE
+2699 QQRVFLETCSAALE

-2735 HDYATRSNAV
+2735 HDYAAGASAV

-2753 GTGTAGSIASGRVAY
+2753 GTGTAGSVASGRVAY

-2816 ALYVEFSK
+2816 SLYVEFSK

-2864 GHRVLAVVR
+2864 GHRVLALVR

-2895 RVIRAALANA
+2895 RVIRSALANA
-2905 GLTPDQ
+2905 GLSANQ
-2911 VDAVEAHGTGT
+2911 VDAIEAHGTGT
-2922 SLGDPIEAQA
+2922 ALGDPIEAQA
-2932 ILATYGQDRAQP
+2932 ILATYGQDREQP
-2944 LWLGS
+2944 LLLGS

-2973 RNGLLPRTLHV
+2973 RHGLLPRTLHV
-2984 DEPSPKIDWSAGSVA
+2984 DEPSPKVDWSAGSVA
-2999 LLTEPAEWR
+2999 LLTEPAEWQR
-3008 QNGHPRRAGISSFGV
+3008 NGHPRRAGVSSFGV
-3023 SGTNSHVIIEEP
+3023 SGTNAHVIIEEP
-3035 PAAAPAATH
+3035 PAEPDGA
-3044 TDASPPP
+3044 DAGTPPP
-3051 VVPWVLSARSE
+3051 ALPWLLSARSE
-3062 QALRDQA
+3062 QALREQA
-3069 RRLHDHVAA
+3069 RRLYDHLAA
-3078 RPELSSAD
+3078 RPELPDAD
-3086 VARSLLTSRVSFDHR
+3086 VARSLAARVRFAQR
-3101 AAVTGADREELLAG
+3101 AAVVGTDRRELLDG
-3115 LTALATGD
+3115 LAALAAGRE
-3123 NATNLV
+3123 AANLV
-3129 TGTPGTGGRLAF
+3129 TGTPGTGRLAF
-3141 LFTGQGAQRLGMGS
+3141 LFTGQGAQRLGMGA
-3155 ELAAAYPVFAIAF
+3155 ELVAAYPVFATAF

-3174 LDEHLDRPLRK
+3174 LDAHLDQPLRK
-3185 VLDTDDLHRT
+3185 VIDTDELHQT

-3208 LHRLVESWGIRPDFV
+3208 LYRLLESWGIRPDHL

-3246 RLVAARAT
+3246 RLVAARAR
-3254 LMQSLPTGG
+3254 LMQALPTEG

-3272 EQVTPF
+3272 EQVTPY
-3278 LTDVVGVAAVNTRTD
+3278 LNDVVGVAAVNTGTD

-3325 FHSHLMEPV
+3325 FHSHLMDPV
-3334 LDEYR
+3334 LDDYR
-3339 AVAAAIT
+3339 AVADSIT
-3346 HREPTVPVVSTVDG
+3346 HREPTVPVISTVDG
-3360 RPLRSTPEHWVDQ
+3360 QPLHSTPDHWVTQ
-3373 LRRAVR
+3373 LRHTVR
-3379 FHDAVEALAGTHH
+3379 FHEAVEALAGTHH
-3392 VDTYLEIG
+3392 VDTFLEIG

-3407 AAATTAGDA
+3407 AAATGDA
-3416 VAIATT
+3416 TAIATT
-3422 RRERPEVHT
+3422 RRGQPETAT
-3431 LARAVGHLFTAGVSP
+3431 LVRAVGQLFTAGAGP
-3446 DADAYLAGA
+3446 DAGAYRAGA
-3455 GKVELPTYAFQRQR
+3455 REVELPTYPFQHQR
-3469 YWLVADEGPA
+3469 YWLVPDDSPADAG
-3479 NAAGLGL
+3479 GLGL
-3486 DPADHPLLG
+3486 GAADHPLLG
-3495 AVLGLADSERT
+3495 AVLALADSQRS

-3564 ANGAVQVQVEVGE
+3564 PDGAVRIQVEVGE

-3591 REDAVDGEPWTQHAS
+3591 REDAPDGEPWTQHAS
-3606 GLLDADAE
+3606 GLLDAAAE
-3614 PDTGWAGEWPPADA
+3614 PETGWAGEWPPADA
-3628 VGAPVEDLYDR
+3628 VPVPVEELYDR
-3639 VADLGVDYGPA
+3639 IADLGVDYGPA

-3661 DELFA
+3661 DELLA

-3671 ADAPA
+3671 VDAPA
-3676 GRFGLHPAL
+3676 ARFGLHPAL
-3685 LDAALHPISLATG
+3685 LDAALHPISLDTG

-3710 GVRVL
+3710 GVRVST
-3715 AAGATALRVRIT
+3715 AGATALRVRIT

-3734 ALALADAS
+3734 ALALADGT

-3755 PVTVEQLHSAA
+3755 PVTIEQLRSTA
-3766 GPNGLHR
+3766 GPDGLHR
-3773 LEWLPVPAPVA
+3773 LEWLPVPTPMA
-3784 PADAFDVFEV
+3784 PAGAFDVFQV
-3794 GAGTDA
+3794 GTGTDA
-3800 EAVRT
+3800 EAVRA
-3805 AVHRALGAI
+3805 AVHDALAAV
-3814 HEWLPNERSPLVFVS
+3814 HEWLPGDRSPLVFVS
-3829 RGATDGTNPAAA
+3829 RGATDGTNPAGA

-3854 PDRFVLVDTDDATR
+3854 PDRFVLVDADDPAL
-3868 VGTAVATGE
+3868 VGAAVATGE
-3877 PQVAVRDG
+3877 PQVAVRG
-3885 APSVPRLA
+3885 GVPTVPRLA
-3893 TFAATSDRR
+3893 TFAAASDRR

-3916 GTLGAALARHLVTT
+3916 GALGAALARHLVTA

-3943 PAAPGAAELTAELE
+3943 PAAPGAAELAAELE
-3957 SLGARVTVAACDA
+3957 SLGTRVTVAACDA
-3970 ADRAALSDLLTSL
+3970 ADRAALSALLTSL

-4023 HELAGDVELFVL
+4023 HELAGDVEMFVL

-4058 DALAARRRAA
+4058 DALAARRRAS

-4079 WRGGGAMTGRLTDAD
+4079 WRSGGAMTGGLTEAD
-4094 LARIGRTGV
+4094 LARIGRNGV

-4123 PCLVPIKLDVA
+4123 PCLVPIRLDVA
-4134 TLRTST
+4134 ALRTNTS
-4140 TAPAPLRSFVKPRRA
+4140 APPPLRSFTRPRRA
-4155 AAAGSTVALSRQLAG
+4155 SSAGSAVSLSSRLAG
-4170 LAEAEQREV
+4170 LAEPEQREV
-4179 LLNLVRANVAS
+4179 LLTLVRANVAA

-4201 ADQAFKQMGFDSLT
+4201 AEQAFKQMGFDSLT

-4220 NRLNQASGLR
+4220 NRLNQATGLR

-4244 LVEHLIEELGGN
+4244 LVEHLIGELGGN
-4256 QAKLK
+4256 QAQLN
-4261 LRTLVDDIAKLEAT
+4261 LRALVDGIAKVEAT
-4275 LELVNATEAA
+4275 LELVDAA
-4285 EAAETDI
+4285 QTAETDI
-4292 ASALQ
+4292 AAALQ
-4297 RLLTKW
+4297 RLLTRW
-4303 RDKAGPA
+4303 RDKSSPA
-4310 QTGTGDL
+4310 EATDL
-4317 SSVTADDLFDI
+4317 ASVTADDLFDI